1 MQWTTEQEQV
11 INHTAG
17 DLLVAAA
24 AGSGK
29 TAVLVQHVISRIMD
43 PVDPVKLSEM
53 VIMTF
58 TEAAAQEMRDR
69 IKAALEEKLREHPDS
84 AELIREA
91 GSIQNAS
98 ISTIDAF
105 CKHFITENYAAID
118 LDPGFRMGDQGELRL
133 LQGDILEDLLE
144 EEYAAGEEDFLHFVD
159 TFAQGKTDAGIA
171 ELIQKLYESAAS
183 HPWPEEYLDACL
195 TAESADGKKFL
206 LEQLAARLRDD
217 AERMGY
223 ALSIC
228 AEPDGPESYLPNVG
242 QEKQAIQYA
251 AEAVDLQELIL
262 RTQAIRYERLKPTK
276 SALKGRVTAIR
287 DDVKK
292 DTKEIA
298 GLPVVLDPESEA
310 KMEAGIECSM
320 RGLVRLTKKF
330 SARYQEEKEKRH
342 VLDFSDLEHKALEI
356 LYTTDAEGV
365 RHPSA
370 IADDV
375 AHQYREILVDEYQ
388 DSNFVQEELI
398 RALSAERFGRPDVFQ
413 VGDVKQSIYS
423 FRQARPDLFLMK
435 YQDPDYPKIELSRNF
450 RSRNE
455 VVRAVNRVFHR
466 VMRPMLGGIDYNE
479 KVALHY
485 GYPKAPESDEIDP
498 RYQTELLLLEVAK
511 ETSEELFGAQMSKEE
526 AEAHMIAE
534 RIQRLHAD
542 GVKYRDMVILLR
554 SPGSWADTLVEILGA
569 DGVPAYCTSN
579 EGYFDTVEVETVLAL
594 LDVIDNP
601 QQDIP
606 LAAVLHSPIYQ
617 FTDEELAALVAHF
630 GSLQAALPQVPAAN
644 ASDGTADGAADGIGT
659 STVEAPPALC
669 LDDDTAAIASAESEE
684 KPPLAPALQ
693 AKLDHFCAD
702 LAHYRAMAH
711 YLSIHELLYR
721 IFDETGYDHYV
732 SAMPAGR
739 RRKANLDAM
748 IDMALSFEKTS
759 YKGLFDYIRY
769 IEKLK
774 KYDSDQGEAT
784 VFSDQDD
791 LVRIMSI
798 HKSKGLQFPVV
809 FLSGMSRRFN
819 TRSLNDAVLVDAE
832 LGIGCDYVDL
842 ENKVKIPSLK
852 RAAIRKKLET
862 DQLGEELR
870 VLYVAMTR
878 AEEKLILTA
887 TTGNIEKLLQ
897 KYPDA
902 EAPLSGTELESA
914 GCYLDWIMMAE
925 GAEKLQRVGATR
937 DVIELFDY
945 TLHDIH
951 LAAEQTALNRLRQ
964 EEKLQ
969 QAVAAVNPAAPS
981 YVEAMEDLSY
991 HYPHAAATRLYP
1003 KHSVSEI
1010 KETAMEAFEEAH
1022 ARAGRE
1028 HWHLSVDHSETAPT
1042 GQEHRNR
1049 TVDQIETDPTGQAHW
1064 QLEVDHSETDPSG
1077 IAPEKPVHYQEKAGA
1092 DVGDAYHHA
1101 LEKYDYLDTSSDF
1114 MAQLEQ
1120 KLPEAEVK
1128 LVNPKR
1134 FQAFLQSPLAARFRK
1149 AQAADTLY
1157 REQHFMKQVP
1167 NDYLFPGSDTSE
1179 PVILQGIIDAFFIE
1193 DGEIVLVDYKSDHV
1207 REAETLI
1214 GRYQKQLELYAEAL
1228 EKITGLRVKEKLIY
1242 SIILEQAIPV

>member
-1 MQWTTEQEQV
+1 MQWTTEQESV

-217 AERMGY
+217 AERMDY

-228 AEPDGPESYLPNVG
+228 AEPDGPESYLPNVA
-242 QEKQAIQYA
+242 QEKQALRYA
-251 AEAVDLQELIL
+251 AEATELQELVL

-292 DTKEIA
+292 DTKDIA
-298 GLPVVLDPESEA
+298 GLPVVLDPEAEA
-310 KMEAGIECSM
+310 RMEAGIERCM
-320 RGLVRLTKKF
+320 HGLVRLTKKF

-356 LYTTDAEGV
+356 LYTTDADGV

-375 AHQYREILVDEYQ
+375 AQQYREILVDEYQ

-485 GYPKAPESDEIDP
+485 GYPKAPESEEIDP
-498 RYQTELLLLEVAK
+498 RYQTELLLLEVSK

-617 FTDEELAALVAHF
+617 FTDEELAELVAHF
-630 GSLQAALPQVPAAN
+630 GSLRAALPQAPEAN
-644 ASDGTADGAADGIGT
+644 ASDAATDGAAAMTGSGTGGDALTPLTNVTSGAFSEDEAVDGA
-659 STVEAPPALC
+659 SVENEA
-669 LDDDTAAIASAESEE
+669 

-693 AKLDHFCAD
+693 AKLDHFCAE
-702 LAHYRAMAH
+702 LARYRAVAH

-887 TTGNIEKLLQ
+887 TTGDIEKLLQ

-902 EAPLSGTELESA
+902 DAPLSGTELQSA
-914 GCYLDWIMMAE
+914 SCYLDWIMMAE

-951 LAAEQTALNRLRQ
+951 LAAEQTALNRLRR

-969 QAVAAVNPAAPS
+969 QAVSSVDAASPS

-991 HYPHAAATRLYP
+991 RYPHEAATRLYP

-1010 KETAMEAFEEAH
+1010 KETAMEAFEEDH

-1028 HWHLSVDHSETAPT
+1028 HWHLT
-1042 GQEHRNR
+1042 
-1049 TVDQIETDPTGQAHW
+1049 
-1064 QLEVDHSETDPSG
+1064 VDHSETDLSG
-1077 IAPEKPVHYQEKAGA
+1077 LGPEKPVQYQEKAGA

-1101 LEKYDYLDTSSDF
+1101 LEKYDYLDPSSDF
-1114 MAQLEQ
+1114 RTQLER

-1128 LVNPKR
+1128 LINPKR

-1214 GRYQKQLELYAEAL
+1214 GRYRKQLELYAEAL

>member
-1 MQWTTEQEQV
+1 MQWTTEQESV

-118 LDPGFRMGDQGELRL
+118 LDPGFRMGDQGELKL

-217 AERMGY
+217 AERMEY

-228 AEPDGPESYLPNVG
+228 AEPDGPESYLPNVA
-242 QEKQAIQYA
+242 QEKQALRYA
-251 AEAVDLQELIL
+251 AEATELQELVL
-262 RTQAIRYERLKPTK
+262 RTQAIRYDRLKPTK
-276 SALKGRVTAIR
+276 SALKTRVTAIR

-292 DTKEIA
+292 DTKDIA
-298 GLPVVLDPESEA
+298 GLPVVLDPEAEA
-310 KMEAGIECSM
+310 RTEAGIERCM
-320 RGLVRLTKKF
+320 HGLVRLTKKF

-356 LYTTDAEGV
+356 LYTTDADGV

-375 AHQYREILVDEYQ
+375 AQQYREILVDEYQ

-398 RALSAERFGRPDVFQ
+398 RALSAERFDRPDVFQ

-485 GYPKAPESDEIDP
+485 GYPKAPESEEIDP
-498 RYQTELLLLEVAK
+498 RYQTELLLLEVSK

-617 FTDEELAALVAHF
+617 FTDEELAKLVAHF
-630 GSLQAALPQVPAAN
+630 GSLRAALPQAPEAN
-644 ASDGTADGAADGIGT
+644 ASDAATDGAAGVSGSGTAEAVPTPLTNVTSGAFSEDEAVDG
-659 STVEAPPALC
+659 
-669 LDDDTAAIASAESEE
+669 ASAESEE

-693 AKLDHFCAD
+693 AKLDHFCAE
-702 LAHYRAMAH
+702 LARYRAMAH

-721 IFDETGYDHYV
+721 IFDETGYDRYV

-769 IEKLK
+769 IEKLR

-809 FLSGMSRRFN
+809 FLSGMSRKFN
-819 TRSLNDAVLVDAE
+819 TRSLNESVLVDAE

-887 TTGNIEKLLQ
+887 TTGDVGKLLQ

-902 EAPLSGTELESA
+902 EAPLSGTELQSA
-914 GCYLDWIMMAE
+914 SCYLDWIMMAE
-925 GAEKLQRVGATR
+925 GAERLQRVGATR

-951 LAAEQTALNRLRQ
+951 LAAEQTALNRLRR

-969 QAVAAVNPAAPS
+969 QAVSSVDAASSS

-991 HYPHAAATRLYP
+991 RYPHEAATRLYP

-1010 KETAMEAFEEAH
+1010 KETAMEAFEEDH

-1028 HWHLSVDHSETAPT
+1028 HWHLT
-1042 GQEHRNR
+1042 
-1049 TVDQIETDPTGQAHW
+1049 
-1064 QLEVDHSETDPSG
+1064 VDHSETDPSG
-1077 IAPEKPVHYQEKAGA
+1077 LAPEKPVQYQEKAGA

-1101 LEKYDYLDTSSDF
+1101 LEKYDYLDPSSDF
-1114 MAQLEQ
+1114 RTQLEQ

-1128 LVNPKR
+1128 LINPKR
-1134 FQAFLQSPLAARFRK
+1134 FQAFLQSPLTARFRK

-1214 GRYQKQLELYAEAL
+1214 GRYRKQLELYAEAL

>member
-1 MQWTTEQEQV
+1 MQWTTEQESV

-17 DLLVAAA
+17 NLLVAAA

-171 ELIQKLYESAAS
+171 ELIQKLYESATS
-183 HPWPEEYLDACL
+183 HPWSEEYLDACL
-195 TAESADGKKFL
+195 TAESEDGKTFL

-217 AERMGY
+217 VERMDY

-228 AEPDGPESYLPNVG
+228 AEPDGPESYLPNVA
-242 QEKQAIQYA
+242 QEKQALRYA
-251 AEAVDLQELIL
+251 SEATELQELVL

-292 DTKEIA
+292 DTKDIA
-298 GLPVVLDPESEA
+298 GLPVVLDPEAEA
-310 KMEAGIECSM
+310 RMEAGIERCM
-320 RGLVRLTKKF
+320 HGLVRLTKKF

-356 LYTTDAEGV
+356 LYTTDADGV

-375 AHQYREILVDEYQ
+375 AQQYREILVDEYQ

-398 RALSAERFGRPDVFQ
+398 RALSAARFGRPDVFQ

-485 GYPKAPESDEIDP
+485 GYPKAPESEEIDP
-498 RYQTELLLLEVAK
+498 RYQTELLLLEVSK

-617 FTDEELAALVAHF
+617 FTDEELAELVAHF
-630 GSLQAALPQVPAAN
+630 GSLRAALPQAPEAN
-644 ASDGTADGAADGIGT
+644 ASDAATDGAVDGAGSGTGGDAPASHPIATPGTCVEEGTA
-659 STVEAPPALC
+659 SS
-669 LDDDTAAIASAESEE
+669 ASAESDA

-693 AKLDHFCAD
+693 AKLDHFCAE
-702 LAHYRAMAH
+702 LARYRAMAH

-809 FLSGMSRRFN
+809 FLSGMSRKFN

-887 TTGNIEKLLQ
+887 TTGDIEKLLQ

-902 EAPLSGTELESA
+902 EAPLSGTELQSA
-914 GCYLDWIMMAE
+914 SCYLDWIMMAE

-951 LAAEQTALNRLRQ
+951 LAAEQTALNRLRR

-969 QAVAAVNPAAPS
+969 QAVSSVDAASSS

-991 HYPHAAATRLYP
+991 RYPHEAATRLYP

-1010 KETAMEAFEEAH
+1010 KETAMEAFEEDH

-1028 HWHLSVDHSETAPT
+1028 HW
-1042 GQEHRNR
+1042 
-1049 TVDQIETDPTGQAHW
+1049 
-1064 QLEVDHSETDPSG
+1064 QLTVDHSETDPSG
-1077 IAPEKPVHYQEKAGA
+1077 LAPEKPVQYQEKAGA

-1101 LEKYDYLDTSSDF
+1101 LEKYDYLDSSSDF
-1114 MAQLEQ
+1114 RTQLEQ

-1128 LVNPKR
+1128 LINPKR

>member
-1 MQWTTEQEQV
+1 MQWTTEQESV

-69 IKAALEEKLREHPDS
+69 IKTALEEKLREHPDS

-183 HPWPEEYLDACL
+183 HPWPEEYLEDCL
-195 TAESADGKKFL
+195 AAESADGKKFL

-228 AEPDGPESYLPNVG
+228 AEPDGPESYLTNVA
-242 QEKQAIQYA
+242 QEKQALQYA
-251 AEAVDLQELIL
+251 AAAEDLSELVL
-262 RTQAIRYERLKPTK
+262 RTQAIRYDRLKPTK
-276 SALKGRVTAIR
+276 SALKTRVTAIR
-287 DDVKK
+287 DEVKK
-292 DTKEIA
+292 DTKDIA
-298 GLPVVLDPESEA
+298 GLPVALDPEAEE
-310 KMEAGIECSM
+310 KMEAGIECSL

-375 AHQYREILVDEYQ
+375 AQQYREILVDEYQ

-398 RALSAERFGRPDVFQ
+398 RALSAARFGRPDVFQ

-485 GYPKAPESDEIDP
+485 GYPKAPESEDIDP
-498 RYQTELLLLEVAK
+498 RYQTELLLLEVSK

-526 AEAHMIAE
+526 AESHMIAE

-617 FTDEELAALVAHF
+617 FTDEELAALVVHF
-630 GSLQAALPQVPAAN
+630 GSLQAALPQVSEAN
-644 ASDGTADGAADGIGT
+644 AADGTADGVADVSDCGRA
-659 STVEAPPALC
+659 EADAVDGP
-669 LDDDTAAIASAESEE
+669 SAENEA

-702 LAHYRAMAH
+702 LARYRAMAH

-809 FLSGMSRRFN
+809 FLSGMSRKFN
-819 TRSLNDAVLVDAE
+819 TRSLNEAVLVDAE

-887 TTGNIEKLLQ
+887 TTGDIEKLLQ

-902 EAPLSGTELESA
+902 DAPLSGAALESA
-914 GCYLDWIMMAE
+914 RCYLDWIMMAE

-964 EEKLQ
+964 AEKLQ
-969 QAVAAVNPAAPS
+969 QAVAAVDPGAAS
-981 YVEAMEDLSY
+981 YVEAMADLSY

-1010 KETAMEAFEEAH
+1010 KETAMGAFEEAH

-1028 HWHLSVDHSETAPT
+1028 HW
-1042 GQEHRNR
+1042 
-1049 TVDQIETDPTGQAHW
+1049 
-1064 QLEVDHSETDPSG
+1064 QLKVDHSETDPSG
-1077 IAPEKPVHYQEKAGA
+1077 RTQEKPVHYQEKAGA

-1101 LEKYDYLDTSSDF
+1101 LEKYDYLDTSDF
-1114 MAQLEQ
+1114 MAQLEK
-1120 KLPEAEVK
+1120 KLPEAEYK

-1134 FQAFLQSPLAARFRK
+1134 FQAFLKSPLAARFRK

-1242 SIILEQAIPV
+1242 SIILERTIPV

>member
-1 MQWTTEQEQV
+1 MQWTTEQESV

-105 CKHFITENYAAID
+105 CKHFITENYAVID

-144 EEYAAGEEDFLHFVD
+144 EEYAAGEADFLHFVD
-159 TFAQGKTDAGIA
+159 SFAQGKTDAGIA
-171 ELIQKLYESAAS
+171 ELIQKLYESASS

-195 TAESADGKKFL
+195 SAESADGKKFL

-217 AERMGY
+217 AERMDY
-223 ALSIC
+223 VLSIC
-228 AEPDGPESYLPNVG
+228 AEPDGPESYLSNVA
-242 QEKQAIQYA
+242 QEKQALQYA
-251 AEAVDLQELIL
+251 AAAEDLSELVL
-262 RTQAIRYERLKPTK
+262 RTQAIRYDRLKPTK
-276 SALKGRVTAIR
+276 SALKTRVTAIR
-287 DDVKK
+287 DEVKK
-292 DTKEIA
+292 DTKDIA
-298 GLPVVLDPESEA
+298 GLPVVLDPETEA
-310 KMEAGIECSM
+310 TMEAGIECSL

-330 SARYQEEKEKRH
+330 RARYQEEKEKRH

-356 LYTTDAEGV
+356 LYTTDADGV

-375 AHQYREILVDEYQ
+375 AQQYREILVDEYQ

-398 RALSAERFGRPDVFQ
+398 RALSAARFGRPDVFQ

-485 GYPKAPESDEIDP
+485 GYPKAPESEDIDP
-498 RYQTELLLLEVAK
+498 RYQTELLLLEVSK

-617 FTDEELAALVAHF
+617 FTDEELAVLVAHF

-644 ASDGTADGAADGIGT
+644 AADG
-659 STVEAPPALC
+659 P
-669 LDDDTAAIASAESEE
+669 SAENEA

-702 LAHYRAMAH
+702 LARYRAMAH

-809 FLSGMSRRFN
+809 FLSGMSRKFN
-819 TRSLNDAVLVDAE
+819 TRSLNEAVLVDAE

-887 TTGNIEKLLQ
+887 TTGDIEKLLQ

-902 EAPLSGTELESA
+902 DAPLSGAALESA
-914 GCYLDWIMMAE
+914 RCYLDWIMMAE

-951 LAAEQTALNRLRQ
+951 LVAEQTALNRLRQ
-964 EEKLQ
+964 AEKLQ
-969 QAVAAVNPAAPS
+969 QAVAAVDPGAAS
-981 YVEAMEDLSY
+981 YVEAMADLSY

-1028 HWHLSVDHSETAPT
+1028 HW
-1042 GQEHRNR
+1042 
-1049 TVDQIETDPTGQAHW
+1049 
-1064 QLEVDHSETDPSG
+1064 QLKVDHSETDPSG
-1077 IAPEKPVHYQEKAGA
+1077 RTQEKPVHYQEKAGA

-1101 LEKYDYLDTSSDF
+1101 LEKYDYLDTSDF
-1114 MAQLEQ
+1114 MAQLEK
-1120 KLPEAEVK
+1120 KLPEAEYK

-1149 AQAADTLY
+1149 AQAEDTLY

>member
-1 MQWTTEQEQV
+1 MQWTTEQESV

-144 EEYAAGEEDFLHFVD
+144 EEYAAGEADFLHFVD
-159 TFAQGKTDAGIA
+159 SFAQGKTDAGIA

-183 HPWPEEYLDACL
+183 HPWPEEYLDGCL
-195 TAESADGKKFL
+195 AAESADGKKFL

-217 AERMGY
+217 AERMDY

-228 AEPDGPESYLPNVG
+228 AEPDGPESYLPNVA
-242 QEKQAIQYA
+242 QEKQALQYA
-251 AEAVDLQELIL
+251 AEAEDLSELVL
-262 RTQAIRYERLKPTK
+262 RTQAIRYDRLKPTK
-276 SALKGRVTAIR
+276 SALKTRVTAIR
-287 DDVKK
+287 DEVKK
-292 DTKEIA
+292 DTKDIA
-298 GLPVVLDPESEA
+298 GLPGVLDPETEA
-310 KMEAGIECSM
+310 TMEAGIECSM

-330 SARYQEEKEKRH
+330 RARYQEEKEKRH

-554 SPGSWADTLVEILGA
+554 SPGSWADTLVEILGE

-617 FTDEELAALVAHF
+617 FTDEELAELVAHF
-630 GSLQAALPQVPAAN
+630 GSLRAALPQAPEAN
-644 ASDGTADGAADGIGT
+644 ASDAATDGASDGAGSGTGGDAPASNPIATPGTCVEEGTA
-659 STVEAPPALC
+659 SS
-669 LDDDTAAIASAESEE
+669 ASAESGTQS
-684 KPPLAPALQ
+684 PLAPALQ
-693 AKLDHFCAD
+693 AKLDHFCAE
-702 LAHYRAMAH
+702 LARYRAMAH

-887 TTGNIEKLLQ
+887 TTGDIWKLLQ

-902 EAPLSGTELESA
+902 EAPLSGTELQSA
-914 GCYLDWIMMAE
+914 SCYLDWIMMAE

-951 LAAEQTALNRLRQ
+951 LAAEQTALNRLRR

-969 QAVAAVNPAAPS
+969 QAVSSVDAASPS

-991 HYPHAAATRLYP
+991 RYPHEAATRLYP

-1010 KETAMEAFEEAH
+1010 KETAMEAFEEDH

-1028 HWHLSVDHSETAPT
+1028 HWHLT
-1042 GQEHRNR
+1042 
-1049 TVDQIETDPTGQAHW
+1049 
-1064 QLEVDHSETDPSG
+1064 VDHSETDPSG
-1077 IAPEKPVHYQEKAGA
+1077 LAPEKPVQYQEKAGA

-1101 LEKYDYLDTSSDF
+1101 LEKYDYLDLSSDF
-1114 MAQLEQ
+1114 RTQLEQ

-1128 LVNPKR
+1128 LINPKR

>member
-1 MQWTTEQEQV
+1 MQWTTEQESV
-11 INHTAG
+11 IHHTEG

-69 IKAALEEKLREHPDS
+69 IKSALEEELREHPDS

-144 EEYAAGEEDFLHFVD
+144 EEYTAGEEDFLHFVD

-171 ELIQKLYESAAS
+171 ELIQKLYESASS

-195 TAESADGKKFL
+195 TAEAADGKRFL

-217 AERMGY
+217 AERMDY

-228 AEPDGPESYLPNVG
+228 AEPDGPESYLPNVA
-242 QEKQAIQYA
+242 QEKQALQYA
-251 AEAVDLQELIL
+251 AEAEDLSELVL

-276 SALKGRVTAIR
+276 SALKTRVTAIR
-287 DDVKK
+287 DEVKK
-292 DTKEIA
+292 DTKDIA
-298 GLPVVLDPESEA
+298 GLPVVLDPETEA
-310 KMEAGIECSM
+310 TMEAGIECSM

-356 LYTTDAEGV
+356 LYTTDADGV

-375 AHQYREILVDEYQ
+375 ARQYREILVDEYQ

-398 RALSAERFGRPDVFQ
+398 RALSAARFGRPNVFQ

-423 FRQARPDLFLMK
+423 FRQSRPDLFLMK

-485 GYPKAPESDEIDP
+485 GYPKAPESEDIDP
-498 RYQTELLLLEVAK
+498 RYQTELLLLEVSK

-630 GSLQAALPQVPAAN
+630 GSLQAALPQVSEAN
-644 ASDGTADGAADGIGT
+644 ASDGTADGAPDVTGGETAEGAPTSRMNVRSGAFSEADAVGGP
-659 STVEAPPALC
+659 SVENEA
-669 LDDDTAAIASAESEE
+669 
-684 KPPLAPALQ
+684 KPPLTPALQ

-887 TTGNIEKLLQ
+887 TTGDIEKLLQ

-902 EAPLSGTELESA
+902 DAPLSGTELESA

-951 LAAEQTALNRLRQ
+951 LAAEQTALNRLRR

-969 QAVAAVNPAAPS
+969 QAVNSVDAESLS

-991 HYPHAAATRLYP
+991 RYPHEAATRLYP

-1010 KETAMEAFEEAH
+1010 KETAMEAFEEDH

-1028 HWHLSVDHSETAPT
+1028 HWHLTVDHSE
-1042 GQEHRNR
+1042 N
-1049 TVDQIETDPTGQAHW
+1049 
-1064 QLEVDHSETDPSG
+1064 DPSG
-1077 IAPEKPVHYQEKAGA
+1077 MVPEKPVHYQEKAGA

-1101 LEKYDYLDTSSDF
+1101 LEKYDYLDASSDF
-1114 MAQLEQ
+1114 RTQLEK
-1120 KLPEAEVK
+1120 KLPEAEYK

-1149 AQAADTLY
+1149 AQAEDTLY

>member
-1 MQWTTEQEQV
+1 MSDCGRAE
-11 INHTAG
+11 A
-17 DLLVAAA
+17 D
-24 AGSGK
+24 
-29 TAVLVQHVISRIMD
+29 AVD
-43 PVDPVKLSEM
+43 GP
-53 VIMTF
+53 
-58 TEAAAQEMRDR
+58 
-69 IKAALEEKLREHPDS
+69 S
-84 AELIREA
+84 AENEA
-91 GSIQNAS
+91 
-98 ISTIDAF
+98 
-105 CKHFITENYAAID
+105 
-118 LDPGFRMGDQGELRL
+118 
-133 LQGDILEDLLE
+133 
-144 EEYAAGEEDFLHFVD
+144 
-159 TFAQGKTDAGIA
+159 
-171 ELIQKLYESAAS
+171 
-183 HPWPEEYLDACL
+183 
-195 TAESADGKKFL
+195 
-206 LEQLAARLRDD
+206 
-217 AERMGY
+217 
-223 ALSIC
+223 
-228 AEPDGPESYLPNVG
+228 
-242 QEKQAIQYA
+242 
-251 AEAVDLQELIL
+251 
-262 RTQAIRYERLKPTK
+262 
-276 SALKGRVTAIR
+276 
-287 DDVKK
+287 
-292 DTKEIA
+292 
-298 GLPVVLDPESEA
+298 
-310 KMEAGIECSM
+310 
-320 RGLVRLTKKF
+320 
-330 SARYQEEKEKRH
+330 
-342 VLDFSDLEHKALEI
+342 
-356 LYTTDAEGV
+356 
-365 RHPSA
+365 
-370 IADDV
+370 
-375 AHQYREILVDEYQ
+375 
-388 DSNFVQEELI
+388 
-398 RALSAERFGRPDVFQ
+398 
-413 VGDVKQSIYS
+413 
-423 FRQARPDLFLMK
+423 
-435 YQDPDYPKIELSRNF
+435 
-450 RSRNE
+450 
-455 VVRAVNRVFHR
+455 
-466 VMRPMLGGIDYNE
+466 
-479 KVALHY
+479 
-485 GYPKAPESDEIDP
+485 
-498 RYQTELLLLEVAK
+498 
-511 ETSEELFGAQMSKEE
+511 
-526 AEAHMIAE
+526 
-534 RIQRLHAD
+534 
-542 GVKYRDMVILLR
+542 
-554 SPGSWADTLVEILGA
+554 
-569 DGVPAYCTSN
+569 
-579 EGYFDTVEVETVLAL
+579 
-594 LDVIDNP
+594 
-601 QQDIP
+601 
-606 LAAVLHSPIYQ
+606 
-617 FTDEELAALVAHF
+617 
-630 GSLQAALPQVPAAN
+630 
-644 ASDGTADGAADGIGT
+644 
-659 STVEAPPALC
+659 
-669 LDDDTAAIASAESEE
+669 

-702 LAHYRAMAH
+702 LARYRAMAH

-809 FLSGMSRRFN
+809 FLSGMSRKFN
-819 TRSLNDAVLVDAE
+819 TRSLNEAVLVDAE

-887 TTGNIEKLLQ
+887 TTGDIEKLLQ

-902 EAPLSGTELESA
+902 DAPLSGAALESA
-914 GCYLDWIMMAE
+914 RCYLDWIMMAE

-964 EEKLQ
+964 AEKLQ
-969 QAVAAVNPAAPS
+969 QAVAAVDPGAAS
-981 YVEAMEDLSY
+981 YVEAMADLSY

-1028 HWHLSVDHSETAPT
+1028 HW
-1042 GQEHRNR
+1042 
-1049 TVDQIETDPTGQAHW
+1049 
-1064 QLEVDHSETDPSG
+1064 QLKVDHSETDPSG
-1077 IAPEKPVHYQEKAGA
+1077 RTQEKPVHYQEKAGA

-1101 LEKYDYLDTSSDF
+1101 LEKYDYLDTSDF
-1114 MAQLEQ
+1114 MAQLEK
-1120 KLPEAEVK
+1120 KLPEAEYK

-1242 SIILEQAIPV
+1242 SIILERTIPV

>member
-1 MQWTTEQEQV
+1 MQWTTEQESV

-217 AERMGY
+217 AERMDY

-228 AEPDGPESYLPNVG
+228 AEPDGPESYLPNVA
-242 QEKQAIQYA
+242 QEKQALRYA
-251 AEAVDLQELIL
+251 AEATELQELVL

-292 DTKEIA
+292 DTKDIA
-298 GLPVVLDPESEA
+298 GLPVVLDPEAEA
-310 KMEAGIECSM
+310 RMEAGIERCM
-320 RGLVRLTKKF
+320 HGLVRLTKKF

-356 LYTTDAEGV
+356 LYTTDADGV

-375 AHQYREILVDEYQ
+375 AQQYREILVDEYQ

-398 RALSAERFGRPDVFQ
+398 RALSAERFSRPDVFQ

-485 GYPKAPESDEIDP
+485 GYPKAPESEEIDP
-498 RYQTELLLLEVAK
+498 RYQTELLLLEVSK

-617 FTDEELAALVAHF
+617 FTDEELAELVAHF
-630 GSLQAALPQVPAAN
+630 GSLRAALPQVPEAN
-644 ASDGTADGAADGIGT
+644 ASDVATDGAAAMTGSGT
-659 STVEAPPALC
+659 GVDAPACHPIVTPVTCVEEG
-669 LDDDTAAIASAESEE
+669 TASSASVENGA

-693 AKLDHFCAD
+693 AKLDHFCEE
-702 LAHYRAMAH
+702 LARYRAMAH

-887 TTGNIEKLLQ
+887 TTGDIGKLLQ

-902 EAPLSGTELESA
+902 DAPLSGTELQSA
-914 GCYLDWIMMAE
+914 SCYLDWIMMAE

-951 LAAEQTALNRLRQ
+951 LAAEQTALNRLRR

-969 QAVAAVNPAAPS
+969 QAVSSVDAASSS

-991 HYPHAAATRLYP
+991 RYLHEAATRLYP

-1010 KETAMEAFEEAH
+1010 KETAMEAFEEDH
-1022 ARAGRE
+1022 ARVGRE
-1028 HWHLSVDHSETAPT
+1028 HWHLT
-1042 GQEHRNR
+1042 
-1049 TVDQIETDPTGQAHW
+1049 
-1064 QLEVDHSETDPSG
+1064 VDHSETDPSG
-1077 IAPEKPVHYQEKAGA
+1077 LAPEKPVQYQEKAGA

-1101 LEKYDYLDTSSDF
+1101 LEKYDYLDPSSDF
-1114 MAQLEQ
+1114 RTQLEQ

-1128 LVNPKR
+1128 LINPKR

-1242 SIILEQAIPV
+1242 SIILEQVIPV

>member
-1 MQWTTEQEQV
+1 MQWTTEQESV

-17 DLLVAAA
+17 NLLVAAA

-69 IKAALEEKLREHPDS
+69 IKSALEEELREHPDS

-217 AERMGY
+217 VERMDY

-228 AEPDGPESYLPNVG
+228 AEPDGPESYLPNVA
-242 QEKQAIQYA
+242 QEKQALRYA
-251 AEAVDLQELIL
+251 AEATELQELVL
-262 RTQAIRYERLKPTK
+262 RTQAIRYERMKPTK

-292 DTKEIA
+292 DTKDIA
-298 GLPVVLDPESEA
+298 GLPVVLDPEAEA
-310 KMEAGIECSM
+310 RMEAGIERCM
-320 RGLVRLTKKF
+320 HGLVRLTKKF

-356 LYTTDAEGV
+356 LYTTDADGV

-375 AHQYREILVDEYQ
+375 AQQYREILVDEYQ

-398 RALSAERFGRPDVFQ
+398 RALSAERFGRPDVFR

-485 GYPKAPESDEIDP
+485 GYPKAPESEEIDP
-498 RYQTELLLLEVAK
+498 RYQTELLLLEVSK

-630 GSLQAALPQVPAAN
+630 GSLQAALPQVSEAN
-644 ASDGTADGAADGIGT
+644 ASDGTADGAPDVTGG
-659 STVEAPPALC
+659 EA
-669 LDDDTAAIASAESEE
+669 AESAPKSRTNVRSGAFSEADAVDGPSVE
-684 KPPLAPALQ
+684 NEAKPPLTPALQ

-887 TTGNIEKLLQ
+887 TTGDIEKLLQ

-902 EAPLSGTELESA
+902 DAPLSGTELESA

-951 LAAEQTALNRLRQ
+951 LAAEQTALNRLRR

-969 QAVAAVNPAAPS
+969 QAVNSVDAESRS

-991 HYPHAAATRLYP
+991 RYPHEAATRLYP

-1010 KETAMEAFEEAH
+1010 KETAMEAFEEDH
-1022 ARAGRE
+1022 ARADRE
-1028 HWHLSVDHSETAPT
+1028 HWHLTVDHSE
-1042 GQEHRNR
+1042 N
-1049 TVDQIETDPTGQAHW
+1049 
-1064 QLEVDHSETDPSG
+1064 DPSG
-1077 IAPEKPVHYQEKAGA
+1077 MVPEKPVHYQEKAGA

-1114 MAQLEQ
+1114 RTQLEK
-1120 KLPEAEVK
+1120 KLPEAEYK

-1149 AQAADTLY
+1149 AQAEDTLY

>member
-1 MQWTTEQEQV
+1 
-11 INHTAG
+11 
-17 DLLVAAA
+17 
-24 AGSGK
+24 
-29 TAVLVQHVISRIMD
+29 
-43 PVDPVKLSEM
+43 
-53 VIMTF
+53 
-58 TEAAAQEMRDR
+58 
-69 IKAALEEKLREHPDS
+69 
-84 AELIREA
+84 
-91 GSIQNAS
+91 
-98 ISTIDAF
+98 
-105 CKHFITENYAAID
+105 
-118 LDPGFRMGDQGELRL
+118 
-133 LQGDILEDLLE
+133 
-144 EEYAAGEEDFLHFVD
+144 
-159 TFAQGKTDAGIA
+159 
-171 ELIQKLYESAAS
+171 
-183 HPWPEEYLDACL
+183 
-195 TAESADGKKFL
+195 
-206 LEQLAARLRDD
+206 
-217 AERMGY
+217 MGY

-228 AEPDGPESYLPNVG
+228 AEPDGPESYLTNVA
-242 QEKQAIQYA
+242 QEKQALQYA
-251 AEAVDLQELIL
+251 AAAEDLSELVL
-262 RTQAIRYERLKPTK
+262 RTQAIRYDRLKPTK
-276 SALKGRVTAIR
+276 SALKTRVTAIR
-287 DDVKK
+287 DEVKK
-292 DTKEIA
+292 DTKDIA
-298 GLPVVLDPESEA
+298 GLPVALDPEAEE
-310 KMEAGIECSM
+310 KMEAGIECSL

-375 AHQYREILVDEYQ
+375 AQQYREILVDEYQ

-398 RALSAERFGRPDVFQ
+398 RALSAARFGRPDVFQ

-485 GYPKAPESDEIDP
+485 GYPKAPESEDIDP
-498 RYQTELLLLEVAK
+498 RYQTELLLLEVSK

-526 AEAHMIAE
+526 AESHMIAE

-606 LAAVLHSPIYQ
+606 LAAVLHSPIYR

-630 GSLQAALPQVPAAN
+630 GSLQAALPQVSEAN
-644 ASDGTADGAADGIGT
+644 AADGTADGSADVSDCGRA
-659 STVEAPPALC
+659 EADAVDGP
-669 LDDDTAAIASAESEE
+669 SAENEA

-702 LAHYRAMAH
+702 LARYRAMAH

-809 FLSGMSRRFN
+809 FLSGMSRKFN
-819 TRSLNDAVLVDAE
+819 TRSLNEAVLVDAE

-887 TTGNIEKLLQ
+887 TTGDIEKLLQ

-902 EAPLSGTELESA
+902 DAPLSGAALESA
-914 GCYLDWIMMAE
+914 RCYLDWIMMAE

-964 EEKLQ
+964 AEKLQ
-969 QAVAAVNPAAPS
+969 QAVAAVDPGAAS
-981 YVEAMEDLSY
+981 YVEAMADLSY

-1028 HWHLSVDHSETAPT
+1028 HW
-1042 GQEHRNR
+1042 
-1049 TVDQIETDPTGQAHW
+1049 
-1064 QLEVDHSETDPSG
+1064 QLKVDHSETDPSG
-1077 IAPEKPVHYQEKAGA
+1077 RTQEKPVHYQEKAGA

-1101 LEKYDYLDTSSDF
+1101 LEKYDYLDTADF
-1114 MAQLEQ
+1114 MAQLEK
-1120 KLPEAEVK
+1120 KLPEAEYK

-1242 SIILEQAIPV
+1242 SIILERTIPV

>member
-1 MQWTTEQEQV
+1 MQWTTEQESV

-118 LDPGFRMGDQGELRL
+118 LDPGFRMGDQGELKL

-217 AERMGY
+217 AERMDY

-228 AEPDGPESYLPNVG
+228 AEPDGPESYLPNVA
-242 QEKQAIQYA
+242 QEKQALRYA
-251 AEAVDLQELIL
+251 AEATELQELVL

-276 SALKGRVTAIR
+276 SALKTRVTAIR

-292 DTKEIA
+292 DTKDIA
-298 GLPVVLDPESEA
+298 GLPVVLDPEAEA
-310 KMEAGIECSM
+310 RMEAGIERCM
-320 RGLVRLTKKF
+320 HGLVRLTKKF

-356 LYTTDAEGV
+356 LYTTDADGV

-375 AHQYREILVDEYQ
+375 AQQYREILVDEYQ

-435 YQDPDYPKIELSRNF
+435 YQDLDYPKIELSRNF

-485 GYPKAPESDEIDP
+485 GYPKAPESEEIDP
-498 RYQTELLLLEVAK
+498 RYQTELLLLEVSK

-617 FTDEELAALVAHF
+617 FTDEELAELVAHF
-630 GSLQAALPQVPAAN
+630 GSLRAALPQAPEAN
-644 ASDGTADGAADGIGT
+644 ASDAATDGAAAMTGSGT
-659 STVEAPPALC
+659 GGDAPASKPIATPGTCVEEG
-669 LDDDTAAIASAESEE
+669 TASSASVENEAKS
-684 KPPLAPALQ
+684 PLAPALQ
-693 AKLDHFCAD
+693 AKLDHFCTE
-702 LAHYRAMAH
+702 LARYRAMAH

-887 TTGNIEKLLQ
+887 TTGDIAKLLQ

-902 EAPLSGTELESA
+902 DAPLSGTELQSA
-914 GCYLDWIMMAE
+914 SCYLDWIMMAE

-951 LAAEQTALNRLRQ
+951 LAAEQTALNRLRR

-969 QAVAAVNPAAPS
+969 QAVSSVDAASPS

-991 HYPHAAATRLYP
+991 RYPHEVATRLYP

-1010 KETAMEAFEEAH
+1010 KETAMEAFEEDH

-1028 HWHLSVDHSETAPT
+1028 HWHLT
-1042 GQEHRNR
+1042 
-1049 TVDQIETDPTGQAHW
+1049 
-1064 QLEVDHSETDPSG
+1064 VDHSETDPSG
-1077 IAPEKPVHYQEKAGA
+1077 LAPEKPVQYQEKAGA

-1101 LEKYDYLDTSSDF
+1101 LEKYDYLDPSTDF
-1114 MAQLEQ
+1114 RTQLEQ

-1128 LVNPKR
+1128 LINPKR

-1214 GRYQKQLELYAEAL
+1214 GRYRKQLELYAEAL

>member
-1 MQWTTEQEQV
+1 MQWTTEQESV

-217 AERMGY
+217 AERMDY

-228 AEPDGPESYLPNVG
+228 AEPDGPESYLPNVA
-242 QEKQAIQYA
+242 QEKQALRYA
-251 AEAVDLQELIL
+251 AEATELQELVL

-276 SALKGRVTAIR
+276 SALKTRVTAIR

-292 DTKEIA
+292 DTKDIA
-298 GLPVVLDPESEA
+298 GLPVVLDPEAEA
-310 KMEAGIECSM
+310 RMEAGIERCM
-320 RGLVRLTKKF
+320 HGLVRLTKKF

-356 LYTTDAEGV
+356 LYTTDADGV

-375 AHQYREILVDEYQ
+375 AQQYREILVDEYQ

-485 GYPKAPESDEIDP
+485 GYPKAPESEEIDP
-498 RYQTELLLLEVAK
+498 RYQTELLLLEVSK

-617 FTDEELAALVAHF
+617 FTDEELAELVAHF
-630 GSLQAALPQVPAAN
+630 GSLRAALPQAPEAN
-644 ASDGTADGAADGIGT
+644 ASDVATDGAADVNGSGT
-659 STVEAPPALC
+659 GGDAPACHPIATPGTCVEEG
-669 LDDDTAAIASAESEE
+669 TASSASVENEA

-693 AKLDHFCAD
+693 AKLDHFCAE
-702 LAHYRAMAH
+702 LARYRAMAH

-769 IEKLK
+769 IEKLR

-887 TTGNIEKLLQ
+887 TTGDIEKLLQ

-902 EAPLSGTELESA
+902 EAPLSGTELQSA
-914 GCYLDWIMMAE
+914 SCYLDWIMMAE

-951 LAAEQTALNRLRQ
+951 LAAEQTALNRLRR

-969 QAVAAVNPAAPS
+969 QAVSSVDAASSS

-991 HYPHAAATRLYP
+991 RYPHEAATRLYP

-1010 KETAMEAFEEAH
+1010 KETAMEAFEEDH
-1022 ARAGRE
+1022 ARAGWE
-1028 HWHLSVDHSETAPT
+1028 HWHLT
-1042 GQEHRNR
+1042 
-1049 TVDQIETDPTGQAHW
+1049 
-1064 QLEVDHSETDPSG
+1064 VDHSETDPSG
-1077 IAPEKPVHYQEKAGA
+1077 LVPEKPVQYQEKAGA

-1101 LEKYDYLDTSSDF
+1101 LEKYDYLDPSSDF
-1114 MAQLEQ
+1114 RTQLEQ

-1128 LVNPKR
+1128 LINPKR

-1149 AQAADTLY
+1149 AQAANTLY

-1214 GRYQKQLELYAEAL
+1214 GRYRKQLELYAEAL

-1242 SIILEQAIPV
+1242 SIILEQAIPI

>member
-1 MQWTTEQEQV
+1 MQWTTEQESV

-144 EEYAAGEEDFLHFVD
+144 EEYAAGEADFLHFVD
-159 TFAQGKTDAGIA
+159 SFAQGKTDAGIA
-171 ELIQKLYESAAS
+171 ELIQKLYESASS
-183 HPWPEEYLDACL
+183 HPWPEEYLDGCL
-195 TAESADGKKFL
+195 AAESADGKKFL

-217 AERMGY
+217 AERMDY

-228 AEPDGPESYLPNVG
+228 AEPDGPESYLPNVA
-242 QEKQAIQYA
+242 QEKQALRYA
-251 AEAVDLQELIL
+251 AEATELQELVL

-276 SALKGRVTAIR
+276 SALKTRVTAIR

-292 DTKEIA
+292 DTKDIA
-298 GLPVVLDPESEA
+298 GLPVVLDPEAEA
-310 KMEAGIECSM
+310 KMEAGIERCM
-320 RGLVRLTKKF
+320 HGLVRLTKKF

-375 AHQYREILVDEYQ
+375 AQQYREILVDEYQ

-398 RALSAERFGRPDVFQ
+398 RALSAARFGRPDVFQ

-485 GYPKAPESDEIDP
+485 GYPKAPESEDIDP
-498 RYQTELLLLEVAK
+498 RYQTELLLLEVSK

-644 ASDGTADGAADGIGT
+644 AADGTADGITNVTSGAFSKDESVDG
-659 STVEAPPALC
+659 P
-669 LDDDTAAIASAESEE
+669 SAENEA
-684 KPPLAPALQ
+684 KPPLTPALQ
-693 AKLDHFCAD
+693 TKLDHFCAD
-702 LAHYRAMAH
+702 LARYRAMAH

-809 FLSGMSRRFN
+809 FLSGMSRKFN
-819 TRSLNDAVLVDAE
+819 TRSLNEAVLVDAE

-887 TTGNIEKLLQ
+887 TTGDIEKLLQ

-902 EAPLSGTELESA
+902 DAPLSGAALESA
-914 GCYLDWIMMAE
+914 RCYLDWIMMAE

-964 EEKLQ
+964 AEKLQ
-969 QAVAAVNPAAPS
+969 QAVAAVDPGAAS
-981 YVEAMEDLSY
+981 YVEAMADLSY

-1028 HWHLSVDHSETAPT
+1028 HW
-1042 GQEHRNR
+1042 
-1049 TVDQIETDPTGQAHW
+1049 
-1064 QLEVDHSETDPSG
+1064 QLKVDHSETDPSG
-1077 IAPEKPVHYQEKAGA
+1077 RTQEKPVHYQEKAGA

-1101 LEKYDYLDTSSDF
+1101 LEKYDYLDTSDF
-1114 MAQLEQ
+1114 MAQLEK
-1120 KLPEAEVK
+1120 KLPEAEYK

-1149 AQAADTLY
+1149 AQAANTLY

-1214 GRYQKQLELYAEAL
+1214 GRYRKQLELYAEAL

>member
-1 MQWTTEQEQV
+1 MQWTTEQESV

-144 EEYAAGEEDFLHFVD
+144 EEYAAGEADFLHFVD

-183 HPWPEEYLDACL
+183 HPWPEEYLDGCL
-195 TAESADGKKFL
+195 AAESADGKKLL

-217 AERMGY
+217 AERMDY
-223 ALSIC
+223 VLSIC
-228 AEPDGPESYLPNVG
+228 AEPDGPESYLPNVA
-242 QEKQAIQYA
+242 QEKQALQYA
-251 AEAVDLQELIL
+251 AAAEDLSELVL
-262 RTQAIRYERLKPTK
+262 RTQAIRYDRLKPTK
-276 SALKGRVTAIR
+276 SALKTRVTAIR
-287 DDVKK
+287 DEVKK
-292 DTKEIA
+292 DTKDIV
-298 GLPVVLDPESEA
+298 GLPGVLDPEAEE
-310 KMEAGIECSM
+310 KMEAGIECSL

-330 SARYQEEKEKRH
+330 RARYQEEKEKRH

-356 LYTTDAEGV
+356 LYTTDADGV

-375 AHQYREILVDEYQ
+375 AQQYREILVDEYQ

-398 RALSAERFGRPDVFQ
+398 RALSAARFGRPDVFQ

-485 GYPKAPESDEIDP
+485 GYPKAPESEDIDP
-498 RYQTELLLLEVAK
+498 RYQTELLLLEVSK

-617 FTDEELAALVAHF
+617 FTDEELAVLVAHF

-644 ASDGTADGAADGIGT
+644 AADG
-659 STVEAPPALC
+659 P
-669 LDDDTAAIASAESEE
+669 SAENEA

-702 LAHYRAMAH
+702 LARYRAMAH

-809 FLSGMSRRFN
+809 FLSGMSRKFN
-819 TRSLNDAVLVDAE
+819 TRSLNEAVLVDAE

-887 TTGNIEKLLQ
+887 TTGDIEKLLQ

-902 EAPLSGTELESA
+902 DAPLSGAALESA
-914 GCYLDWIMMAE
+914 RCYLDWIMMAE

-951 LAAEQTALNRLRQ
+951 LVAEQTALNRLRQ
-964 EEKLQ
+964 AEKLQ
-969 QAVAAVNPAAPS
+969 QVVAAVDPGAAS
-981 YVEAMEDLSY
+981 YVEAMADLSY

-1028 HWHLSVDHSETAPT
+1028 HW
-1042 GQEHRNR
+1042 
-1049 TVDQIETDPTGQAHW
+1049 
-1064 QLEVDHSETDPSG
+1064 QLKVDHSETDPSG
-1077 IAPEKPVHYQEKAGA
+1077 RTQEKPVHYQEKAGA

-1101 LEKYDYLDTSSDF
+1101 LEKYDYLDTSDF
-1114 MAQLEQ
+1114 MAQLEK
-1120 KLPEAEVK
+1120 KLPEAEYK

-1149 AQAADTLY
+1149 AQAEDTLY

>member
-1 MQWTTEQEQV
+1 MQWTTEQESV

-144 EEYAAGEEDFLHFVD
+144 EEYAAGEADFLHFVD

-183 HPWPEEYLDACL
+183 HPWPEEYLDGCL
-195 TAESADGKKFL
+195 AAESADGKKFL
-206 LEQLAARLRDD
+206 LAQLAARLRDD
-217 AERMGY
+217 AERMDY

-228 AEPDGPESYLPNVG
+228 AEPDGPESYLPNVA
-242 QEKQAIQYA
+242 QEKQALQYA
-251 AEAVDLQELIL
+251 AAAEDLSELVL
-262 RTQAIRYERLKPTK
+262 RTQAIRYDRLKPTK
-276 SALKGRVTAIR
+276 SALKTRVTAIR
-287 DDVKK
+287 DEVKK
-292 DTKEIA
+292 DTKDIA
-298 GLPVVLDPESEA
+298 GLPVVLDPEAEE
-310 KMEAGIECSM
+310 KMEAGIECSL

-330 SARYQEEKEKRH
+330 SACYQEEKEKRH

-365 RHPSA
+365 RHPSV

-375 AHQYREILVDEYQ
+375 AQQYREILVDEYQ

-398 RALSAERFGRPDVFQ
+398 RALSAARFGRPDVFQ

-485 GYPKAPESDEIDP
+485 GYPKAPESEDIDP
-498 RYQTELLLLEVAK
+498 RYQTELLLLEVSK

-630 GSLQAALPQVPAAN
+630 GSLQAALPQV
-644 ASDGTADGAADGIGT
+644 S
-659 STVEAPPALC
+659 EAK
-669 LDDDTAAIASAESEE
+669 T
-684 KPPLAPALQ
+684 PLTPALQ

-809 FLSGMSRRFN
+809 FLSGMSRKFN
-819 TRSLNDAVLVDAE
+819 TRSLNEAVLVDAE

-887 TTGNIEKLLQ
+887 TTGDIEKLLQ

-902 EAPLSGTELESA
+902 DAPLSGAALESA
-914 GCYLDWIMMAE
+914 RCYLDWIMMAE

-937 DVIELFDY
+937 GVIELFDY

-964 EEKLQ
+964 AEKLQ
-969 QAVAAVNPAAPS
+969 QAVAAVDPGAVS

-1028 HWHLSVDHSETAPT
+1028 HW
-1042 GQEHRNR
+1042 
-1049 TVDQIETDPTGQAHW
+1049 
-1064 QLEVDHSETDPSG
+1064 QLKVDHSETDPSG
-1077 IAPEKPVHYQEKAGA
+1077 RTQEKPVHYQEKAGA

-1101 LEKYDYLDTSSDF
+1101 LEKYDYLDTSDF
-1114 MAQLEQ
+1114 MAQLEK
-1120 KLPEAEVK
+1120 KLSEAEYK

>member
-1 MQWTTEQEQV
+1 MQWTTEQESV

-17 DLLVAAA
+17 NLLVAAA

-69 IKAALEEKLREHPDS
+69 IKSALEEKLREHPDS

-144 EEYAAGEEDFLHFVD
+144 EEYAAGEADFLHFVD

-195 TAESADGKKFL
+195 TAESTDGKKFL

-217 AERMGY
+217 AERMDY

-228 AEPDGPESYLPNVG
+228 AEPDGPESYLPNVA
-242 QEKQAIQYA
+242 QEKQALRYA
-251 AEAVDLQELIL
+251 AEATELQELVL

-292 DTKEIA
+292 DTKYIA
-298 GLPVVLDPESEA
+298 GLPVVLDPEAEA
-310 KMEAGIECSM
+310 RMEAGIERCM
-320 RGLVRLTKKF
+320 HGLVRLTKKF
-330 SARYQEEKEKRH
+330 SVRYQEEKEKRH

-356 LYTTDAEGV
+356 LYTTDADGI
-365 RHPSA
+365 RHPSV

-375 AHQYREILVDEYQ
+375 AQQYREILVDEYQ

-485 GYPKAPESDEIDP
+485 GYPKAPESEEIDP
-498 RYQTELLLLEVAK
+498 RYQTELLLLEVSK

-617 FTDEELAALVAHF
+617 FTDEELAELVAHF
-630 GSLQAALPQVPAAN
+630 GSIRAALPQAPEAN
-644 ASDGTADGAADGIGT
+644 ASDGTQ
-659 STVEAPPALC
+659 
-669 LDDDTAAIASAESEE
+669 
-684 KPPLAPALQ
+684 PPLAPALQ
-693 AKLDHFCAD
+693 AKLDHFCAE
-702 LAHYRAMAH
+702 LARYRAMAH

-769 IEKLK
+769 IEKLR

-852 RAAIRKKLET
+852 RAVIRKKLET

-887 TTGNIEKLLQ
+887 TTGDIEKLLQ

-902 EAPLSGTELESA
+902 DAPLSGTELQSA
-914 GCYLDWIMMAE
+914 SCYLDWIMMAE

-951 LAAEQTALNRLRQ
+951 LAAEQTALNRLRR

-969 QAVAAVNPAAPS
+969 QAVSSVDAASSS

-991 HYPHAAATRLYP
+991 RYPHEAATRLYP

-1010 KETAMEAFEEAH
+1010 KETAMEAFEEDH

-1028 HWHLSVDHSETAPT
+1028 HWHLT
-1042 GQEHRNR
+1042 
-1049 TVDQIETDPTGQAHW
+1049 
-1064 QLEVDHSETDPSG
+1064 VDHSETDPSG
-1077 IAPEKPVHYQEKAGA
+1077 LVPEKPVHYQEKAGA

-1101 LEKYDYLDTSSDF
+1101 LEKYDYLDPSSDF
-1114 MAQLEQ
+1114 RTQLEQ

-1128 LVNPKR
+1128 LINPKR

-1149 AQAADTLY
+1149 AQAADMLY

>member
-1 MQWTTEQEQV
+1 MQWTTEQESV

-17 DLLVAAA
+17 NLLVAAA

-217 AERMGY
+217 AERMDY

-228 AEPDGPESYLPNVG
+228 AEPDGPESYLPNVA
-242 QEKQAIQYA
+242 QEKQALRYA
-251 AEAVDLQELIL
+251 AEATELQELVL

-276 SALKGRVTAIR
+276 SALKTRVTAIR

-292 DTKEIA
+292 DTKDIA
-298 GLPVVLDPESEA
+298 GLPVVLDPEAEA
-310 KMEAGIECSM
+310 RMEAGIERCM
-320 RGLVRLTKKF
+320 HGLVRLTKKF

-356 LYTTDAEGV
+356 LYTTDADGV

-375 AHQYREILVDEYQ
+375 AQQYREILVDEYQ

-485 GYPKAPESDEIDP
+485 GYPKAPESEEIDP
-498 RYQTELLLLEVAK
+498 RYQTELLLLEVSK

-617 FTDEELAALVAHF
+617 FTDEELAELVAHF
-630 GSLQAALPQVPAAN
+630 GSLRAALPQAPEAN
-644 ASDGTADGAADGIGT
+644 ASDAATDGAVDGAGSGTGGDAPACHPIVTPGTCVEEGTASG
-659 STVEAPPALC
+659 
-669 LDDDTAAIASAESEE
+669 ASAENEAA
-684 KPPLAPALQ
+684 PPLAPALQ
-693 AKLDHFCAD
+693 AKLDHFCAE
-702 LAHYRAMAH
+702 LARYRAMAH

-809 FLSGMSRRFN
+809 FLSGMSRKFN

-887 TTGNIEKLLQ
+887 TTGDIEKLLQ

-902 EAPLSGTELESA
+902 EAPLSGTELQSA
-914 GCYLDWIMMAE
+914 SCYLDWIMMAE

-951 LAAEQTALNRLRQ
+951 LAAEQTALNRLRR

-969 QAVAAVNPAAPS
+969 QAVSSVDAASSS

-991 HYPHAAATRLYP
+991 RYPHEAATRLYP

-1010 KETAMEAFEEAH
+1010 KETAMEAFEEDH

-1028 HWHLSVDHSETAPT
+1028 HWHLT
-1042 GQEHRNR
+1042 
-1049 TVDQIETDPTGQAHW
+1049 
-1064 QLEVDHSETDPSG
+1064 VDHSETDPSG
-1077 IAPEKPVHYQEKAGA
+1077 LVPEKPVQYQEKAGA

-1101 LEKYDYLDTSSDF
+1101 LEKYDYLDPSSDF
-1114 MAQLEQ
+1114 RTQLEQ

-1128 LVNPKR
+1128 LINPKR

-1149 AQAADTLY
+1149 AQAANTLY

-1214 GRYQKQLELYAEAL
+1214 GRYRKQLELYAEAL

-1242 SIILEQAIPV
+1242 SIILEQAIPI

>member
-1 MQWTTEQEQV
+1 MQWTTEQESV
-11 INHTAG
+11 INHIAG
-17 DLLVAAA
+17 NLLVAAA

-144 EEYAAGEEDFLHFVD
+144 EEYAAGEADFLHFVD

-217 AERMGY
+217 AERMDY

-228 AEPDGPESYLPNVG
+228 AEPDGPESYLPNVA
-242 QEKQAIQYA
+242 QEKQALRYA
-251 AEAVDLQELIL
+251 AEATELQELVL

-292 DTKEIA
+292 DTKDIA
-298 GLPVVLDPESEA
+298 GLPVVLDPEAEA
-310 KMEAGIECSM
+310 RMEAGIERCM
-320 RGLVRLTKKF
+320 HGLVRLTKKF

-356 LYTTDAEGV
+356 LYTTDADGV

-375 AHQYREILVDEYQ
+375 AQQYREILVDEYQ

-485 GYPKAPESDEIDP
+485 GYPKVPESEEIDP
-498 RYQTELLLLEVAK
+498 CYQTELLLLEVSK

-594 LDVIDNP
+594 LNVIDNP

-617 FTDEELAALVAHF
+617 FTDEELAELVAHF
-630 GSLQAALPQVPAAN
+630 GSLRAALPQAPEAN
-644 ASDGTADGAADGIGT
+644 ASDAATDGAADGAGSGT
-659 STVEAPPALC
+659 GGDAPASNPIAMPGTCVEEG
-669 LDDDTAAIASAESEE
+669 TTSSASAESDA

-693 AKLDHFCAD
+693 AKLDHFCAE
-702 LAHYRAMAH
+702 LARYRAMAH

-769 IEKLK
+769 IEKLR

-887 TTGNIEKLLQ
+887 TTGDIEKLLQ

-902 EAPLSGTELESA
+902 DAPLSGTELQSA
-914 GCYLDWIMMAE
+914 SCYLDWIMMAE

-951 LAAEQTALNRLRQ
+951 LAAEQTALNRLRR

-969 QAVAAVNPAAPS
+969 QAVSSVDAASSS

-991 HYPHAAATRLYP
+991 RYPHEAATRLYP

-1010 KETAMEAFEEAH
+1010 KETAMEAFEEDH

-1028 HWHLSVDHSETAPT
+1028 HWHLT
-1042 GQEHRNR
+1042 
-1049 TVDQIETDPTGQAHW
+1049 
-1064 QLEVDHSETDPSG
+1064 VDHSETDPSG
-1077 IAPEKPVHYQEKAGA
+1077 LVPEKPVHYQEKAGA

-1101 LEKYDYLDTSSDF
+1101 LEKYDYLDPSSDF
-1114 MAQLEQ
+1114 RTQLEQ

-1128 LVNPKR
+1128 LINPKR

-1149 AQAADTLY
+1149 AQAADMLY

>member
-1 MQWTTEQEQV
+1 MQWTTEQESV

-29 TAVLVQHVISRIMD
+29 TAGLVQHVISRSMD

-69 IKAALEEKLREHPDS
+69 IKTALEEKLREHPDS

-144 EEYAAGEEDFLHFVD
+144 EEYAAGEADFLHFVD

-183 HPWPEEYLDACL
+183 HPWPEEYLEDCL
-195 TAESADGKKFL
+195 AAESADGKKFL
-206 LEQLAARLRDD
+206 LEQLTARLRDD

-228 AEPDGPESYLPNVG
+228 AEPDGPESYLTNVA
-242 QEKQAIQYA
+242 QEKQALQYA
-251 AEAVDLQELIL
+251 AAAEDLSELVL
-262 RTQAIRYERLKPTK
+262 RTQAIRYDRLKPTK
-276 SALKGRVTAIR
+276 SALKTRVTAIR

-292 DTKEIA
+292 DTKDIA
-298 GLPVVLDPESEA
+298 GLPVVLDPEAEK
-310 KMEAGIECSM
+310 KMEAGIECSL

-330 SARYQEEKEKRH
+330 RARYQEEKRH

-375 AHQYREILVDEYQ
+375 AQQYREILVDEYQ

-485 GYPKAPESDEIDP
+485 GYPKAPESEDIDP
-498 RYQTELLLLEVAK
+498 RYQTELLLLEVSK

-617 FTDEELAALVAHF
+617 FTDEELATLVAHF

-644 ASDGTADGAADGIGT
+644 AADG
-659 STVEAPPALC
+659 P
-669 LDDDTAAIASAESEE
+669 SAENEA

-702 LAHYRAMAH
+702 LARYRATAH

-721 IFDETGYDHYV
+721 IFDETGYDHHV

-809 FLSGMSRRFN
+809 FLSGMSRKFN
-819 TRSLNDAVLVDAE
+819 TRSLNEAVLVDAE

-887 TTGNIEKLLQ
+887 TTGDIEKLLQ

-902 EAPLSGTELESA
+902 DAPLSGAALESA
-914 GCYLDWIMMAE
+914 RCYLDWIMMAE

-964 EEKLQ
+964 AEKLQ
-969 QAVAAVNPAAPS
+969 QAVATVDPGAAS

-991 HYPHAAATRLYP
+991 HYPHAVATRLYP

-1028 HWHLSVDHSETAPT
+1028 HW
-1042 GQEHRNR
+1042 
-1049 TVDQIETDPTGQAHW
+1049 
-1064 QLEVDHSETDPSG
+1064 QLKVDHSETDPSG
-1077 IAPEKPVHYQEKAGA
+1077 MAQEKPVDYQEKAGA

-1101 LEKYDYLDTSSDF
+1101 LEKYDYLDTSDF
-1114 MAQLEQ
+1114 MAQLEK
-1120 KLPEAEVK
+1120 KLPEAEYK

-1242 SIILEQAIPV
+1242 SIILERTIPV

>member
-1 MQWTTEQEQV
+1 MQWTTEQESV

-17 DLLVAAA
+17 NLLVAAA

-217 AERMGY
+217 AERMDY

-228 AEPDGPESYLPNVG
+228 AEPDGPESYLPNVA
-242 QEKQAIQYA
+242 QEKQALRYA
-251 AEAVDLQELIL
+251 AEATELQGLVL

-292 DTKEIA
+292 DTKDIA
-298 GLPVVLDPESEA
+298 GLPVVLDPEAEA
-310 KMEAGIECSM
+310 RMEAGIERCM
-320 RGLVRLTKKF
+320 HGLVRLTKKF
-330 SARYQEEKEKRH
+330 SVRYQEEKEKRH

-356 LYTTDAEGV
+356 LYTTDADGI

-375 AHQYREILVDEYQ
+375 AQQYREILVDEYQ

-485 GYPKAPESDEIDP
+485 GYPKAPESEEIDP
-498 RYQTELLLLEVAK
+498 RYQTELLLLEVSK

-617 FTDEELAALVAHF
+617 FTDEELAELVAHF
-630 GSLQAALPQVPAAN
+630 GSLRAALPQLQLSLKLRLLLVLLLQLDIVAPLVVAEILELRTQLRKRRPVRLELLLGTRELIHVCPEALHRGITDLRCADLLRQHRAELCRRLPKEARPRSIGVQPPDEEQHAQHEEAN
-644 ASDGTADGAADGIGT
+644 ASGHEDRRAQATSRHRRDEARHLLRREIEARSEGRGFDRRDQYCRDATEDRQEAEEKREADADRPFPWLCTDLTEAVQRVGVLLRFLDIVGAVEVGLGEHRLLGRRLLQQLLPARLPVDLLCPYLRTQRLELPKLVLVLRLRDFALDVPDLADQLRVGLRRLRHPLRLQRAPLLSEQLQCPGGVERHIAGRAEIRDVGLQLVHHAAARRA
-659 STVEAPPALC
+659 SQLPDRHRVLERRLGNPAQHRLQEAPRIRHPDARRLVP
-669 LDDDTAAIASAESEE
+669 DF
-684 KPPLAPALQ
+684 Q
-693 AKLDHFCAD
+693 
-702 LAHYRAMAH
+702 RAGV
-711 YLSIHELLYR
+711 R
-721 IFDETGYDHYV
+721 
-732 SAMPAGR
+732 AGR
-739 RRKANLDAM
+739 RCCRTARAP
-748 IDMALSFEKTS
+748 AARQWRSPGAS
-759 YKGLFDYIRY
+759 HR
-769 IEKLK
+769 
-774 KYDSDQGEAT
+774 
-784 VFSDQDD
+784 
-791 LVRIMSI
+791 
-798 HKSKGLQFPVV
+798 
-809 FLSGMSRRFN
+809 SR
-819 TRSLNDAVLVDAE
+819 
-832 LGIGCDYVDL
+832 
-842 ENKVKIPSLK
+842 
-852 RAAIRKKLET
+852 
-862 DQLGEELR
+862 
-870 VLYVAMTR
+870 
-878 AEEKLILTA
+878 
-887 TTGNIEKLLQ
+887 
-897 KYPDA
+897 
-902 EAPLSGTELESA
+902 
-914 GCYLDWIMMAE
+914 
-925 GAEKLQRVGATR
+925 
-937 DVIELFDY
+937 
-945 TLHDIH
+945 
-951 LAAEQTALNRLRQ
+951 
-964 EEKLQ
+964 
-969 QAVAAVNPAAPS
+969 AVA
-981 YVEAMEDLSY
+981 
-991 HYPHAAATRLYP
+991 
-1003 KHSVSEI
+1003 
-1010 KETAMEAFEEAH
+1010 
-1022 ARAGRE
+1022 
-1028 HWHLSVDHSETAPT
+1028 
-1042 GQEHRNR
+1042 
-1049 TVDQIETDPTGQAHW
+1049 
-1064 QLEVDHSETDPSG
+1064 
-1077 IAPEKPVHYQEKAGA
+1077 GA
-1092 DVGDAYHHA
+1092 CSAC
-1101 LEKYDYLDTSSDF
+1101 
-1114 MAQLEQ
+1114 
-1120 KLPEAEVK
+1120 
-1128 LVNPKR
+1128 
-1134 FQAFLQSPLAARFRK
+1134 
-1149 AQAADTLY
+1149 
-1157 REQHFMKQVP
+1157 
-1167 NDYLFPGSDTSE
+1167 
-1179 PVILQGIIDAFFIE
+1179 
-1193 DGEIVLVDYKSDHV
+1193 
-1207 REAETLI
+1207 
-1214 GRYQKQLELYAEAL
+1214 
-1228 EKITGLRVKEKLIY
+1228 
-1242 SIILEQAIPV
+1242 

>member
-1 MQWTTEQEQV
+1 MQWTTEQESV

-43 PVDPVKLSEM
+43 PVDPVKLSKM

-195 TAESADGKKFL
+195 TAESADGKTFL

-217 AERMGY
+217 AERMDY

-228 AEPDGPESYLPNVG
+228 AEPDGPESYLPNVA
-242 QEKQAIQYA
+242 QEKQALRYA
-251 AEAVDLQELIL
+251 AEATELQELVL

-276 SALKGRVTAIR
+276 SALKTRVTAIR

-292 DTKEIA
+292 DTKDIA
-298 GLPVVLDPESEA
+298 GLPVVLDPEAEA
-310 KMEAGIECSM
+310 RMEAGIERCM
-320 RGLVRLTKKF
+320 HGLVRLTKKF

-356 LYTTDAEGV
+356 LYTTDADGV

-375 AHQYREILVDEYQ
+375 AQQYREILVDEYQ

-398 RALSAERFGRPDVFQ
+398 RALSAARFGRPDVFQ

-485 GYPKAPESDEIDP
+485 GYPKAPESEEIDP
-498 RYQTELLLLEVAK
+498 RYQTELLLLEVSK

-617 FTDEELAALVAHF
+617 FTDEELAELVAHF
-630 GSLQAALPQVPAAN
+630 GSLRAALPQAPEAN
-644 ASDGTADGAADGIGT
+644 ASDAATDGTAAMTGSGTAEAALTPLTNVTSGAFSEDEAVDGA
-659 STVEAPPALC
+659 SVENEA
-669 LDDDTAAIASAESEE
+669 

-693 AKLDHFCAD
+693 AKLDHFCAE
-702 LAHYRAMAH
+702 LARYRAMAH

-769 IEKLK
+769 IEKLR

-887 TTGNIEKLLQ
+887 TTGDVAKLLQ

-902 EAPLSGTELESA
+902 EAPLSGTELQSA
-914 GCYLDWIMMAE
+914 SCYLDWIMMAE
-925 GAEKLQRVGATR
+925 GAERLQRVGATR

-951 LAAEQTALNRLRQ
+951 LAAEQTALNRLRR

-969 QAVAAVNPAAPS
+969 QAVSSVDAASPS
-981 YVEAMEDLSY
+981 YMEAMEDLSY
-991 HYPHAAATRLYP
+991 RYPHEAATRLYP

-1010 KETAMEAFEEAH
+1010 KETAMEAFEEDH

-1028 HWHLSVDHSETAPT
+1028 HWHLT
-1042 GQEHRNR
+1042 
-1049 TVDQIETDPTGQAHW
+1049 
-1064 QLEVDHSETDPSG
+1064 VDHSETDPSG
-1077 IAPEKPVHYQEKAGA
+1077 LVPEKPVQYQEKAGA

-1101 LEKYDYLDTSSDF
+1101 LEKYDYLDPSSDF
-1114 MAQLEQ
+1114 RTQLEQ

-1128 LVNPKR
+1128 LINPKR

-1214 GRYQKQLELYAEAL
+1214 GRYRKQLELYAEAL

>member
-1 MQWTTEQEQV
+1 MQWTTEQESV
-11 INHTAG
+11 IHHTEG

-69 IKAALEEKLREHPDS
+69 IKSALEEELREHPDS

-144 EEYAAGEEDFLHFVD
+144 EEYAAGEADFLHFVD

-171 ELIQKLYESAAS
+171 ELIQKLYESASS

-195 TAESADGKKFL
+195 SAESADGKRFL

-228 AEPDGPESYLPNVG
+228 AEPDGPESYLPNVA
-242 QEKQAIQYA
+242 QEKQALQYA
-251 AEAVDLQELIL
+251 AEAEDLSELVL

-276 SALKGRVTAIR
+276 SALKTRVTAIR
-287 DDVKK
+287 DEVKK
-292 DTKEIA
+292 DTKDIA
-298 GLPVVLDPESEA
+298 GLPVVLDPETEA
-310 KMEAGIECSM
+310 RMEAGIECSM

-356 LYTTDAEGV
+356 LYTTDADGV

-375 AHQYREILVDEYQ
+375 ARQYREILVDEYQ

-398 RALSAERFGRPDVFQ
+398 RALSAARFGRPDVFQ

-485 GYPKAPESDEIDP
+485 GYPKAPESEDIDP
-498 RYQTELLLLEVAK
+498 RYQTELLLLEVSK
-511 ETSEELFGAQMSKEE
+511 ETSDELFGAQMSKEE

-630 GSLQAALPQVPAAN
+630 GSLQAALPQVSEAN
-644 ASDGTADGAADGIGT
+644 ASDGTADGAPDVTGDETAEGAPTSRMNVRSGAFSEADAVDGP
-659 STVEAPPALC
+659 SVENEA
-669 LDDDTAAIASAESEE
+669 
-684 KPPLAPALQ
+684 KPPLTPALQ

-887 TTGNIEKLLQ
+887 TTGDIEKLLQ

-902 EAPLSGTELESA
+902 DAPLSGTELESA

-951 LAAEQTALNRLRQ
+951 LAAEQTALNRLRR

-969 QAVAAVNPAAPS
+969 QAVNSVDAESLS

-991 HYPHAAATRLYP
+991 RYPHEAATRLYP

-1010 KETAMEAFEEAH
+1010 KETAMEAFEEDH

-1028 HWHLSVDHSETAPT
+1028 HWHLTVDHSE
-1042 GQEHRNR
+1042 N
-1049 TVDQIETDPTGQAHW
+1049 
-1064 QLEVDHSETDPSG
+1064 DPSG
-1077 IAPEKPVHYQEKAGA
+1077 MVPEKPVHYQEKAGA

-1114 MAQLEQ
+1114 RTQLEK
-1120 KLPEAEVK
+1120 KLPEAEYK

-1149 AQAADTLY
+1149 AQAADMLY

>member
-1 MQWTTEQEQV
+1 MQWTTEQESV
-11 INHTAG
+11 IHHTEG

-69 IKAALEEKLREHPDS
+69 IKSALEEELREHPDS

-144 EEYAAGEEDFLHFVD
+144 EEYTAGEEDFLHFVD

-171 ELIQKLYESAAS
+171 ELIQKLYESASS

-195 TAESADGKKFL
+195 TAEAADGKRFL

-217 AERMGY
+217 AERMDY

-228 AEPDGPESYLPNVG
+228 AEPDGPESYLPNVA
-242 QEKQAIQYA
+242 QEKQALQYA
-251 AEAVDLQELIL
+251 AEAEDLSELVL
-262 RTQAIRYERLKPTK
+262 RTQAIRYERLRPTK
-276 SALKGRVTAIR
+276 SALKTRVTAIR
-287 DDVKK
+287 DEVKK
-292 DTKEIA
+292 DTKDIA
-298 GLPVVLDPESEA
+298 GLPVVLDPETEA
-310 KMEAGIECSM
+310 TMEAGIECSM

-356 LYTTDAEGV
+356 LYTTDADGV
-365 RHPSA
+365 RYPSA

-375 AHQYREILVDEYQ
+375 ARQYREILVDEYQ

-398 RALSAERFGRPDVFQ
+398 RALSAARFGRPDVFQ

-485 GYPKAPESDEIDP
+485 GYPKAPESEEIDP
-498 RYQTELLLLEVAK
+498 RYQTELLLLEVSK

-630 GSLQAALPQVPAAN
+630 GSLQAALPQVSEAN
-644 ASDGTADGAADGIGT
+644 ASDGTADGAADVTGGET
-659 STVEAPPALC
+659 
-669 LDDDTAAIASAESEE
+669 AESAPTSRMNVRSGAFSEADAVDSPSVE
-684 KPPLAPALQ
+684 NEAKPPLTPALQ
-693 AKLDHFCAD
+693 AKLDHFCAE
-702 LAHYRAMAH
+702 LARYRAMAH

-887 TTGNIEKLLQ
+887 TTGDIEKLLQ

-902 EAPLSGTELESA
+902 DAPLSGTELESA

-951 LAAEQTALNRLRQ
+951 LAAEQTTLNRLRR

-969 QAVAAVNPAAPS
+969 QAVNSVDAESRS

-991 HYPHAAATRLYP
+991 RYPHEAATRLYP

-1010 KETAMEAFEEAH
+1010 KETAMEAFEEDH

-1028 HWHLSVDHSETAPT
+1028 HWHLTVDHSE
-1042 GQEHRNR
+1042 N
-1049 TVDQIETDPTGQAHW
+1049 
-1064 QLEVDHSETDPSG
+1064 DPSG
-1077 IAPEKPVHYQEKAGA
+1077 MVPEKPVHYQEKAGA

-1114 MAQLEQ
+1114 RTQLEK
-1120 KLPEAEVK
+1120 KLPEAEYK

-1149 AQAADTLY
+1149 AQAADMLY

>member
-1 MQWTTEQEQV
+1 MQWTTEQESV

-17 DLLVAAA
+17 NLLVAAA

-217 AERMGY
+217 AERMDY

-228 AEPDGPESYLPNVG
+228 AEPDGPESYLPNVA
-242 QEKQAIQYA
+242 QEKQALRYA
-251 AEAVDLQELIL
+251 AEATELQELVL

-292 DTKEIA
+292 DTKDIA
-298 GLPVVLDPESEA
+298 GLPVVLDPEAEA
-310 KMEAGIECSM
+310 RMEAGIERCM
-320 RGLVRLTKKF
+320 HGLVRLTKKF

-356 LYTTDAEGV
+356 LYTTDADGV

-375 AHQYREILVDEYQ
+375 AQQYREILVDEYQ

-398 RALSAERFGRPDVFQ
+398 RALSAKRFGRPDVFQ

-423 FRQARPDLFLMK
+423 FRQARPDLFRMK

-485 GYPKAPESDEIDP
+485 GYPKAPESEEIDP
-498 RYQTELLLLEVAK
+498 RYQTELLLLEVSK

-526 AEAHMIAE
+526 AETHMIAE

-617 FTDEELAALVAHF
+617 FTDEELAELVAHF
-630 GSLQAALPQVPAAN
+630 GSLRAALPQAPEAN
-644 ASDGTADGAADGIGT
+644 ASDAATDGAAAMTGSGT
-659 STVEAPPALC
+659 GGDAPACHLIATPGTCVEEG
-669 LDDDTAAIASAESEE
+669 TASSASVENEK

-693 AKLDHFCAD
+693 AKLDHFCAE
-702 LAHYRAMAH
+702 LARYRAMAH

-809 FLSGMSRRFN
+809 FLSGMSRKFN

-887 TTGNIEKLLQ
+887 TTGDIEKLLQ

-902 EAPLSGTELESA
+902 EAPLSGTELQSA
-914 GCYLDWIMMAE
+914 SCYLDWIMMAE

-951 LAAEQTALNRLRQ
+951 LAAEQTALNRLRR

-969 QAVAAVNPAAPS
+969 QAVSSVDAASSS

-991 HYPHAAATRLYP
+991 RYPHEAATRLYP

-1010 KETAMEAFEEAH
+1010 KETAMEAFEEDH
-1022 ARAGRE
+1022 ARAGWE
-1028 HWHLSVDHSETAPT
+1028 HWHLT
-1042 GQEHRNR
+1042 
-1049 TVDQIETDPTGQAHW
+1049 
-1064 QLEVDHSETDPSG
+1064 VDHSETDPSG
-1077 IAPEKPVHYQEKAGA
+1077 LVPEKPVQYQEKAGA

-1101 LEKYDYLDTSSDF
+1101 LEKYDYLDPSSDF
-1114 MAQLEQ
+1114 RTQLEQ

-1128 LVNPKR
+1128 LINPKR

-1149 AQAADTLY
+1149 AQAANTLY

-1214 GRYQKQLELYAEAL
+1214 GRYRKQLELYAEAL

>member
-1 MQWTTEQEQV
+1 MQWTTEQESV

-105 CKHFITENYAAID
+105 CKHFITEHYAVID
-118 LDPGFRMGDQGELRL
+118 LDPGFRMGDQGELKL
-133 LQGDILEDLLE
+133 LQGDILEDMLE

-159 TFAQGKTDAGIA
+159 SFAQGKTDAGIA
-171 ELIQKLYESAAS
+171 ELIQKLYESASS

-195 TAESADGKKFL
+195 SAESADGKRFL

-217 AERMGY
+217 AERMDY

-228 AEPDGPESYLPNVG
+228 AEPDGPESYLSNVA
-242 QEKQAIQYA
+242 QEKQALQYA
-251 AEAVDLQELIL
+251 AAAEDLSELVL

-276 SALKGRVTAIR
+276 SALKTRVTAIR
-287 DDVKK
+287 DEVKK
-292 DTKEIA
+292 DTKDIA
-298 GLPVVLDPESEA
+298 GLPVVLDPETEA
-310 KMEAGIECSM
+310 TMEAGIERSL

-330 SARYQEEKEKRH
+330 RARYQEEKEKRH

-375 AHQYREILVDEYQ
+375 ARQYREILVDEYQ

-398 RALSAERFGRPDVFQ
+398 RALSAARFGRPDVFQ

-485 GYPKAPESDEIDP
+485 GYPKAPESEDIDP
-498 RYQTELLLLEVAK
+498 RYQTELLLLEVSK

-630 GSLQAALPQVPAAN
+630 GSLQAALPQVSEAN
-644 ASDGTADGAADGIGT
+644 AADGTADGDADVSDCGRA
-659 STVEAPPALC
+659 EADAVDGP
-669 LDDDTAAIASAESEE
+669 SAENEA
-684 KPPLAPALQ
+684 KPPLTPALQ

-702 LAHYRAMAH
+702 LARYRAMAH

-809 FLSGMSRRFN
+809 FLSGMSRKFN
-819 TRSLNDAVLVDAE
+819 TRSLNEAVLVDAE

-887 TTGNIEKLLQ
+887 TTGDIEKLLQ

-902 EAPLSGTELESA
+902 DAPLSGAALESA
-914 GCYLDWIMMAE
+914 RCYLDWIMMAE

-964 EEKLQ
+964 AEKLQ
-969 QAVAAVNPAAPS
+969 QAVAAVDPGAAS
-981 YVEAMEDLSY
+981 YVEAMADLSY

-1028 HWHLSVDHSETAPT
+1028 HW
-1042 GQEHRNR
+1042 
-1049 TVDQIETDPTGQAHW
+1049 
-1064 QLEVDHSETDPSG
+1064 QLKVDHSETDPSG
-1077 IAPEKPVHYQEKAGA
+1077 RTQEKPVHYQEKAGA

-1101 LEKYDYLDTSSDF
+1101 LEKYDYLDTSDF
-1114 MAQLEQ
+1114 MAQLEK
-1120 KLPEAEVK
+1120 KLPEAEYK

-1242 SIILEQAIPV
+1242 SIILERTIPV

>member
-1 MQWTTEQEQV
+1 MQWTTEQESV

-195 TAESADGKKFL
+195 TAESVDGKKFL

-217 AERMGY
+217 AERMDY

-228 AEPDGPESYLPNVG
+228 AEPDGPESYLPNVA
-242 QEKQAIQYA
+242 QEKQALRYA
-251 AEAVDLQELIL
+251 AEATELQELVL
-262 RTQAIRYERLKPTK
+262 RTQAIRYDRLKPTK
-276 SALKGRVTAIR
+276 SALKTRVTAIR

-292 DTKEIA
+292 DTKDIA
-298 GLPVVLDPESEA
+298 GLPVVLDPEAEA
-310 KMEAGIECSM
+310 RMEAGIERCM
-320 RGLVRLTKKF
+320 QGLVRLTKKF

-356 LYTTDAEGV
+356 LYTTDADGV

-375 AHQYREILVDEYQ
+375 AQQYREILVDEYQ

-398 RALSAERFGRPDVFQ
+398 RALSAARFGRPDVFQ

-455 VVRAVNRVFHR
+455 VVRAVNCVFHR

-485 GYPKAPESDEIDP
+485 GYPKAPESEEIDP
-498 RYQTELLLLEVAK
+498 RYQTELLLLEVSK

-617 FTDEELAALVAHF
+617 FTDEELAELVAHF
-630 GSLQAALPQVPAAN
+630 GSLRAALPQAPEAN
-644 ASDGTADGAADGIGT
+644 ASDAATDGAVDGAGSGTGGDAPACHPIVTPGTCVEEGTASG
-659 STVEAPPALC
+659 
-669 LDDDTAAIASAESEE
+669 ASAENEA

-693 AKLDHFCAD
+693 AKLDHFCAE
-702 LAHYRAMAH
+702 LARYRAMAH

-887 TTGNIEKLLQ
+887 TTGDIEKLLQ

-902 EAPLSGTELESA
+902 EAPLSGTELQSA
-914 GCYLDWIMMAE
+914 SCYLDWIMMAE

-951 LAAEQTALNRLRQ
+951 LAAEQTALNRLRR

-969 QAVAAVNPAAPS
+969 QAVSSVDAASSS

-991 HYPHAAATRLYP
+991 RYPHEVATRLYP

-1010 KETAMEAFEEAH
+1010 KETAMEAFEEDH

-1028 HWHLSVDHSETAPT
+1028 HWHLT
-1042 GQEHRNR
+1042 
-1049 TVDQIETDPTGQAHW
+1049 
-1064 QLEVDHSETDPSG
+1064 VDHSETDPSG
-1077 IAPEKPVHYQEKAGA
+1077 LAPEKPVQYQEKAGA

-1101 LEKYDYLDTSSDF
+1101 LEKYDYLDPSSDF
-1114 MAQLEQ
+1114 RTQLEQ

-1128 LVNPKR
+1128 LINPKR

-1149 AQAADTLY
+1149 AQAANTLY

-1214 GRYQKQLELYAEAL
+1214 GHYRKQLELYAEAL

>member
-1 MQWTTEQEQV
+1 MQWTTEQESV

-217 AERMGY
+217 AERMDY

-228 AEPDGPESYLPNVG
+228 AEPDGPESYLPNVA
-242 QEKQAIQYA
+242 QEKQALRYA
-251 AEAVDLQELIL
+251 AEATELQELVL

-276 SALKGRVTAIR
+276 SALKTRVTAIR

-292 DTKEIA
+292 DTKDIA
-298 GLPVVLDPESEA
+298 GLPVVLDPEAEA
-310 KMEAGIECSM
+310 RMEAGIERCM
-320 RGLVRLTKKF
+320 HGLVRLTKKF

-356 LYTTDAEGV
+356 LYTTDADGV

-375 AHQYREILVDEYQ
+375 AQQYREILVDEYQ

-485 GYPKAPESDEIDP
+485 GYPKAPESEEIDP
-498 RYQTELLLLEVAK
+498 RYQTELLLLEVSK

-617 FTDEELAALVAHF
+617 FTDEELAELVAHF
-630 GSLQAALPQVPAAN
+630 GSLRAALPQAPEAN
-644 ASDGTADGAADGIGT
+644 ASDAATDGAAAMTGSGT
-659 STVEAPPALC
+659 GGDAPASNPIATPGTCVEEG
-669 LDDDTAAIASAESEE
+669 TASSASVENGA

-693 AKLDHFCAD
+693 AKLDHFCAE
-702 LAHYRAMAH
+702 LARYRAMAH

-769 IEKLK
+769 IEKLR

-887 TTGNIEKLLQ
+887 TTGDIEKLLQ

-902 EAPLSGTELESA
+902 DAPLSGTELQSA
-914 GCYLDWIMMAE
+914 SCYLDWIMMAE

-951 LAAEQTALNRLRQ
+951 LAAEQTALNRLRR

-969 QAVAAVNPAAPS
+969 QAVSSVDAASSS

-991 HYPHAAATRLYP
+991 RYPHEAATRLYP

-1010 KETAMEAFEEAH
+1010 KETAMEAFEEDH
-1022 ARAGRE
+1022 ARTGRE
-1028 HWHLSVDHSETAPT
+1028 HWHLT
-1042 GQEHRNR
+1042 
-1049 TVDQIETDPTGQAHW
+1049 
-1064 QLEVDHSETDPSG
+1064 VDHSETDPSG
-1077 IAPEKPVHYQEKAGA
+1077 LAPEKPVQYQEKAGA

-1101 LEKYDYLDTSSDF
+1101 LEKYDYLDPSSDF
-1114 MAQLEQ
+1114 RTQLEQ

-1128 LVNPKR
+1128 LINPKR

-1167 NDYLFPGSDTSE
+1167 NDYLFPGSDSPE

-1214 GRYQKQLELYAEAL
+1214 GRYRKQLELYAEAL

>member
-1 MQWTTEQEQV
+1 MQWTTEQESV

-17 DLLVAAA
+17 NLLVAAA

-144 EEYAAGEEDFLHFVD
+144 EEYAAGEADFLHFVD

-171 ELIQKLYESAAS
+171 ELIQKLYESASS

-195 TAESADGKKFL
+195 SAESADGKRFL

-228 AEPDGPESYLPNVG
+228 AEPDGPESYLPNVA
-242 QEKQAIQYA
+242 QEKQALQHA
-251 AEAVDLQELIL
+251 AEAEELSELVL

-276 SALKGRVTAIR
+276 SALKTRVTAIR
-287 DDVKK
+287 DEVKK
-292 DTKEIA
+292 DTKDIA
-298 GLPVVLDPESEA
+298 GLPGVLDPETEA
-310 KMEAGIECSM
+310 TMEAGIECSL

-330 SARYQEEKEKRH
+330 RARYQEEKEKRH

-356 LYTTDAEGV
+356 LYTTDADGV
-365 RHPSA
+365 RHPSS

-375 AHQYREILVDEYQ
+375 AQQYREILVDEYQ

-398 RALSAERFGRPDVFQ
+398 RALSAARFGRPDVFQ

-485 GYPKAPESDEIDP
+485 GYPKAPESEDIDP
-498 RYQTELLLLEVAK
+498 RYQTELLLLEVSK

-630 GSLQAALPQVPAAN
+630 GSLQAALPQVSEAN
-644 ASDGTADGAADGIGT
+644 AADAVTDGAADVIGGGTGEAAPTPITNVT
-659 STVEAPPALC
+659 SGAFSEDEAGHGPSVENEA
-669 LDDDTAAIASAESEE
+669 
-684 KPPLAPALQ
+684 KPPLTPALQ
-693 AKLDHFCAD
+693 AKLDHFCAE
-702 LAHYRAMAH
+702 LARYRAMAH

-769 IEKLK
+769 IEKLR
-774 KYDSDQGEAT
+774 KYDSDHGEAT

-809 FLSGMSRRFN
+809 FLSGMSRKFN
-819 TRSLNDAVLVDAE
+819 TRSMNDAVLVDAE

-842 ENKVKIPSLK
+842 ENKVKIPALK

-887 TTGNIEKLLQ
+887 TTGDVEKLLQ

-902 EAPLSGTELESA
+902 EAPLSGTELQSA
-914 GCYLDWIMMAE
+914 SCYLDWIMMAE

-951 LAAEQTALNRLRQ
+951 LAAEQTALNRLRR

-969 QAVAAVNPAAPS
+969 QAVSSVDAASPS

-991 HYPHAAATRLYP
+991 CYPHEAATRLYP

-1010 KETAMEAFEEAH
+1010 KETAMEAFEEDH

-1028 HWHLSVDHSETAPT
+1028 HWHLT
-1042 GQEHRNR
+1042 
-1049 TVDQIETDPTGQAHW
+1049 
-1064 QLEVDHSETDPSG
+1064 VDHSETDPSG
-1077 IAPEKPVHYQEKAGA
+1077 LVPEKPAHYQEKAGA

-1101 LEKYDYLDTSSDF
+1101 LEKYDYLDPSSDF
-1114 MAQLEQ
+1114 RMQLER

-1128 LVNPKR
+1128 LINPKR

-1149 AQAADTLY
+1149 AQAANTLY

-1214 GRYQKQLELYAEAL
+1214 GRYRKQLELYAEAL

>member
-1 MQWTTEQEQV
+1 MQWTTEQESV

-43 PVDPVKLSEM
+43 QVDPVKLSEM

-206 LEQLAARLRDD
+206 LEQLAARLHDD
-217 AERMGY
+217 AERMEY

-228 AEPDGPESYLPNVG
+228 AEPDGPESYLPNVV
-242 QEKQAIQYA
+242 QEKQALRYA
-251 AEAVDLQELIL
+251 AEATELQELVL

-292 DTKEIA
+292 DTKDIA
-298 GLPVVLDPESEA
+298 GLPVVLDPEAEA
-310 KMEAGIECSM
+310 RMEAGIERCM
-320 RGLVRLTKKF
+320 HGLVRLTKKF

-356 LYTTDAEGV
+356 LYTTDADGV

-375 AHQYREILVDEYQ
+375 AQQYREILVDEYQ

-485 GYPKAPESDEIDP
+485 GYPKAPESGEIDP
-498 RYQTELLLLEVAK
+498 RYQTELLLLEVSK

-617 FTDEELAALVAHF
+617 FTDEELAELVAHF
-630 GSLQAALPQVPAAN
+630 GSLRAALPQALEAN
-644 ASDGTADGAADGIGT
+644 ASDVATDGTADVSGSGT
-659 STVEAPPALC
+659 GGDVPACHPIATPGTCVEEG
-669 LDDDTAAIASAESEE
+669 TASSSSAESEA
-684 KPPLAPALQ
+684 KPPLTPALQ
-693 AKLDHFCAD
+693 AKLDHFCAE
-702 LAHYRAMAH
+702 LARYRAMAH

-769 IEKLK
+769 IEKLR

-887 TTGNIEKLLQ
+887 TTGDIGKLLQ

-902 EAPLSGTELESA
+902 DAPLSGTELQSA
-914 GCYLDWIMMAE
+914 SCYLDWIMMAE

-951 LAAEQTALNRLRQ
+951 LAAEQTALNRLRR

-969 QAVAAVNPAAPS
+969 QAVSSVDAEAPS

-991 HYPHAAATRLYP
+991 RYPHEAATRLYP

-1010 KETAMEAFEEAH
+1010 KETAMEAFEEDH

-1028 HWHLSVDHSETAPT
+1028 HWHLTVDHSE
-1042 GQEHRNR
+1042 
-1049 TVDQIETDPTGQAHW
+1049 
-1064 QLEVDHSETDPSG
+1064 SDPSG
-1077 IAPEKPVHYQEKAGA
+1077 LAPEKPVQYQEKAGA

-1101 LEKYDYLDTSSDF
+1101 LEKYDYLDPSSDF
-1114 MAQLEQ
+1114 RTQLEQ

-1128 LVNPKR
+1128 LINPKR

-1228 EKITGLRVKEKLIY
+1228 EKITGLRVKEKIIY
-1242 SIILEQAIPV
+1242 SIILERTIPV

>member
-1 MQWTTEQEQV
+1 MQWTTEQESV

-217 AERMGY
+217 AERMDY

-228 AEPDGPESYLPNVG
+228 AEPDGPESYLPNVA
-242 QEKQAIQYA
+242 QEKQALRYA
-251 AEAVDLQELIL
+251 AEATELQELVL
-262 RTQAIRYERLKPTK
+262 RTQAIRYDRLKPTK

-292 DTKEIA
+292 DTKDIA
-298 GLPVVLDPESEA
+298 GLPVVLDPEAEA
-310 KMEAGIECSM
+310 RMEAGIERCM
-320 RGLVRLTKKF
+320 HGLVRLTKKF

-356 LYTTDAEGV
+356 LYTTDADGV

-375 AHQYREILVDEYQ
+375 AQQYREILVDEYQ

-485 GYPKAPESDEIDP
+485 GYPKAPESEEIDP
-498 RYQTELLLLEVAK
+498 HYQTELLLLEVSK
-511 ETSEELFGAQMSKEE
+511 ETSEDLFGAQMSKEE

-617 FTDEELAALVAHF
+617 FTDEELAELVAHF
-630 GSLQAALPQVPAAN
+630 GSLRAALPQAPEAN
-644 ASDGTADGAADGIGT
+644 ASDVATDGAAAMTGSGT
-659 STVEAPPALC
+659 GGDAPASNPIATPGTCVEEG
-669 LDDDTAAIASAESEE
+669 TASSASAESDA
-684 KPPLAPALQ
+684 KSPLAPALQ
-693 AKLDHFCAD
+693 AKLDHFCEE
-702 LAHYRAMAH
+702 LARYRAMAH

-887 TTGNIEKLLQ
+887 TTGDIGKLLQ

-902 EAPLSGTELESA
+902 EAPLSGTELQSA

-951 LAAEQTALNRLRQ
+951 LAAEQTALNRLRR

-969 QAVAAVNPAAPS
+969 QAVSSVDAASSS

-991 HYPHAAATRLYP
+991 RYPHEAATRLYP

-1010 KETAMEAFEEAH
+1010 KETAMEAFEEDH

-1028 HWHLSVDHSETAPT
+1028 HWHLT
-1042 GQEHRNR
+1042 
-1049 TVDQIETDPTGQAHW
+1049 
-1064 QLEVDHSETDPSG
+1064 VDHSETDPSG
-1077 IAPEKPVHYQEKAGA
+1077 LAPEKPVQYQEKAGA

-1101 LEKYDYLDTSSDF
+1101 LEKYDYLDPSLDF
-1114 MAQLEQ
+1114 RTQLEQ

-1128 LVNPKR
+1128 LINPKR

>member
-1 MQWTTEQEQV
+1 MQWTTEQESV
-11 INHTAG
+11 IKHTAG

-118 LDPGFRMGDQGELRL
+118 LDPGFRMGDPGELRL
-133 LQGDILEDLLE
+133 LQGDILEDMLE
-144 EEYAAGEEDFLHFVD
+144 EEYAAGEADFLHFVD

-195 TAESADGKKFL
+195 SAESADGKRFL
-206 LEQLAARLRDD
+206 LEQLATRLRDD
-217 AERMGY
+217 AARMDY

-228 AEPDGPESYLPNVG
+228 AEPDGPESYLPNVA
-242 QEKQAIQYA
+242 QEKQALRHA
-251 AEAVDLQELIL
+251 AEATELSELIL

-276 SALKGRVTAIR
+276 SVLKTRVTAIR
-287 DDVKK
+287 DEVKK
-292 DTKEIA
+292 DTKDIA
-298 GLPVVLDPESEA
+298 GLPVVLDPEAEA

-356 LYTTDAEGV
+356 LYTTDADGV

-375 AHQYREILVDEYQ
+375 ARQYREILVDEYQ

-398 RALSAERFGRPDVFQ
+398 RALSAARFGRPDVFQ

-466 VMRPMLGGIDYNE
+466 VMRPMLGGIDYDE

-485 GYPKAPESDEIDP
+485 GYPKAPESEDIDP
-498 RYQTELLLLEVAK
+498 RYQTELLLLEVSK

-617 FTDEELAALVAHF
+617 FTDEELAVLVAHF
-630 GSLQAALPQVPAAN
+630 GSLQTALLQVSEAN
-644 ASDGTADGAADGIGT
+644 ASDGTVDGTAEVTDSGR
-659 STVEAPPALC
+659 
-669 LDDDTAAIASAESEE
+669 TAAELTPLTKVTSEASAEGEA

-702 LAHYRAMAH
+702 LARYRAMAH

-809 FLSGMSRRFN
+809 FLSGMSRKFN

-887 TTGNIEKLLQ
+887 TPGDIEKLLQ

-902 EAPLSGTELESA
+902 GVPLSGTELQSA
-914 GCYLDWIMMAE
+914 SCYLDWIMMAE
-925 GAEKLQRVGATR
+925 GAEGLQRVGATR

-964 EEKLQ
+964 AEKLQ
-969 QAVAAVNPAAPS
+969 QAVDAVNPGAAS

-1022 ARAGRE
+1022 ARAGWE
-1028 HWHLSVDHSETAPT
+1028 
-1042 GQEHRNR
+1042 
-1049 TVDQIETDPTGQAHW
+1049 HW

-1077 IAPEKPVHYQEKAGA
+1077 MAQEKPVHYQEKAGA

-1101 LEKYDYLDTSSDF
+1101 LEKYDYLDTSDF
-1114 MAQLEQ
+1114 MAQLEK
-1120 KLPEAEVK
+1120 KLPEAEYK

-1149 AQAADTLY
+1149 AQAADALY

-1167 NDYLFPGSDTSE
+1167 NDYLFPDSDTSE

>member
-1 MQWTTEQEQV
+1 MQWTTEQESV

-144 EEYAAGEEDFLHFVD
+144 EEYAAGEADFLHFVD
-159 TFAQGKTDAGIA
+159 SFAQGKTDAGIA
-171 ELIQKLYESAAS
+171 ELIQKLYESASS
-183 HPWPEEYLDACL
+183 HPWPEEYLDGCL
-195 TAESADGKKFL
+195 AAESADGKKFL
-206 LEQLAARLRDD
+206 LAQLAARLRDD
-217 AERMGY
+217 AERMDY

-228 AEPDGPESYLPNVG
+228 AEPDGPESYLTNVA
-242 QEKQAIQYA
+242 QEKQALQYA
-251 AEAVDLQELIL
+251 AEAEDLSELVL

-276 SALKGRVTAIR
+276 SALKTRVTAIR
-287 DDVKK
+287 DEVKK
-292 DTKEIA
+292 DTKDIV
-298 GLPVVLDPESEA
+298 GLPVVLDPETEA
-310 KMEAGIECSM
+310 TMEAGIECSL

-330 SARYQEEKEKRH
+330 RARYQEEKEKRH

-356 LYTTDAEGV
+356 LYTTDADGV

-375 AHQYREILVDEYQ
+375 ARQYREILVDEYQ

-398 RALSAERFGRPDVFQ
+398 RALSAARFGRPDVFQ

-485 GYPKAPESDEIDP
+485 GYPKAPESADIDP
-498 RYQTELLLLEVAK
+498 RYQTELLLLEVSK

-630 GSLQAALPQVPAAN
+630 GSLQAALPQVPEAN
-644 ASDGTADGAADGIGT
+644 AADGTADGAADVSDCGRA
-659 STVEAPPALC
+659 EADAVDGP
-669 LDDDTAAIASAESEE
+669 SAENEA
-684 KPPLAPALQ
+684 KPPLTPALQ

-702 LAHYRAMAH
+702 LARYRAMAH

-809 FLSGMSRRFN
+809 FLSGMSRKFN
-819 TRSLNDAVLVDAE
+819 TRSLNEAVLVDAE

-887 TTGNIEKLLQ
+887 TTGDIEKLLQ

-902 EAPLSGTELESA
+902 DAPLSGAALESA
-914 GCYLDWIMMAE
+914 RCYLDWIMMAE

-964 EEKLQ
+964 AEKLQ
-969 QAVAAVNPAAPS
+969 QAVAAVDPGAAS
-981 YVEAMEDLSY
+981 YVEAMADLSY

-1028 HWHLSVDHSETAPT
+1028 HW
-1042 GQEHRNR
+1042 
-1049 TVDQIETDPTGQAHW
+1049 
-1064 QLEVDHSETDPSG
+1064 QLKVDHSETDPSG
-1077 IAPEKPVHYQEKAGA
+1077 MAQEKPVHYQEKAGA

-1101 LEKYDYLDTSSDF
+1101 LEKYDYLDTSDF
-1114 MAQLEQ
+1114 MAQLEK
-1120 KLPEAEVK
+1120 KLPEAEYK

-1242 SIILEQAIPV
+1242 SIILERTIPV

>member
-1 MQWTTEQEQV
+1 MQWTTEQESV

-144 EEYAAGEEDFLHFVD
+144 EEYAAGEADFLHFVD

-183 HPWPEEYLDACL
+183 HPWPEEYLDGCL
-195 TAESADGKKFL
+195 AAESADGKKFL

-217 AERMGY
+217 AERMDY

-228 AEPDGPESYLPNVG
+228 AEPDGPESYLPNVA
-242 QEKQAIQYA
+242 QEKQTLQYA
-251 AEAVDLQELIL
+251 AAAEDLSELVL
-262 RTQAIRYERLKPTK
+262 RTQAIRYDRLKPTK
-276 SALKGRVTAIR
+276 SALKTRVTAIR
-287 DDVKK
+287 DEVKK
-292 DTKEIA
+292 DTKDIA
-298 GLPVVLDPESEA
+298 GLPGVLDLEA
-310 KMEAGIECSM
+310 EEKMEAGIECSL

-330 SARYQEEKEKRH
+330 RARYQEEKEKRH

-356 LYTTDAEGV
+356 LYTTDADGV

-370 IADDV
+370 IADD
-375 AHQYREILVDEYQ
+375 AAQQYREILVDEYQ

-398 RALSAERFGRPDVFQ
+398 RALSAARFGRPDVFQ

-485 GYPKAPESDEIDP
+485 GYPKAPESEDIDP
-498 RYQTELLLLEVAK
+498 RYQTELLLLEVSK

-617 FTDEELAALVAHF
+617 FTDEELAELVAHF
-630 GSLQAALPQVPAAN
+630 GSLRAALPQAPEAN
-644 ASDGTADGAADGIGT
+644 ASDAATDGVADGAGSGRGGDAQESNPIATPGT
-659 STVEAPPALC
+659 CVEEG
-669 LDDDTAAIASAESEE
+669 TASSASAESDA

-702 LAHYRAMAH
+702 LARYRAMAH

-769 IEKLK
+769 IEKLR

-887 TTGNIEKLLQ
+887 TTGDVEKLLQ

-902 EAPLSGTELESA
+902 EAPLSGTELQSA
-914 GCYLDWIMMAE
+914 SCYLDWIMMAE

-951 LAAEQTALNRLRQ
+951 LAAEQTALNRLRR

-969 QAVAAVNPAAPS
+969 QAVSSVDAASPS

-991 HYPHAAATRLYP
+991 CYPHEAATRLYP

-1010 KETAMEAFEEAH
+1010 KETAMEAFEEDH

-1028 HWHLSVDHSETAPT
+1028 HWHLT
-1042 GQEHRNR
+1042 
-1049 TVDQIETDPTGQAHW
+1049 
-1064 QLEVDHSETDPSG
+1064 VDHSETDPSG
-1077 IAPEKPVHYQEKAGA
+1077 LVPEKPVHYQEKAGA

-1101 LEKYDYLDTSSDF
+1101 LEKYDYLDPSSDF
-1114 MAQLEQ
+1114 RTQLEQ

-1128 LVNPKR
+1128 LINPKR

-1167 NDYLFPGSDTSE
+1167 NDYLFPDSDTSE

-1214 GRYQKQLELYAEAL
+1214 GRYRKQLELYAEAL

>member
-1 MQWTTEQEQV
+1 MQWTTEQESV

-144 EEYAAGEEDFLHFVD
+144 EEYAAGEADFLHFVD
-159 TFAQGKTDAGIA
+159 SFAQGKTDAGIA
-171 ELIQKLYESAAS
+171 ELIQKLYESASS
-183 HPWPEEYLDACL
+183 HPWPEEYLDGCL

-206 LEQLAARLRDD
+206 LKQLAARLRDD
-217 AERMGY
+217 AERMDY

-228 AEPDGPESYLPNVG
+228 AEPDGPESYLPNVA
-242 QEKQAIQYA
+242 QEKQALRYA
-251 AEAVDLQELIL
+251 AEATELQELVL

-276 SALKGRVTAIR
+276 SALKTRVTAIR

-292 DTKEIA
+292 DTKDIA
-298 GLPVVLDPESEA
+298 GLPVVLDPEAEA
-310 KMEAGIECSM
+310 KMEAGIERCM
-320 RGLVRLTKKF
+320 HGLVRLTKKF

-375 AHQYREILVDEYQ
+375 AQQYREILVDEYQ

-398 RALSAERFGRPDVFQ
+398 RALSAARFGRPDVFQ

-455 VVRAVNRVFHR
+455 VMRAVNRVFHR

-485 GYPKAPESDEIDP
+485 GYPKAPESEDIDP
-498 RYQTELLLLEVAK
+498 RYQTELLLLEISK

-617 FTDEELAALVAHF
+617 FTDEELAVLVAHF
-630 GSLQAALPQVPAAN
+630 GSLQAALPQVSAAN
-644 ASDGTADGAADGIGT
+644 AADGTADGITNVTSGAFSKDEAVDGP
-659 STVEAPPALC
+659 SAENEAKPPLPPALQ
-669 LDDDTAAIASAESEE
+669 T
-684 KPPLAPALQ
+684 
-693 AKLDHFCAD
+693 KLDHFCAD
-702 LAHYRAMAH
+702 LARYRAMAH

-748 IDMALSFEKTS
+748 IDMALFFEKTS

-809 FLSGMSRRFN
+809 FLSGMSRKFN
-819 TRSLNDAVLVDAE
+819 TRSLNEAVLVDAE

-887 TTGNIEKLLQ
+887 TTGDIEKLLQ

-902 EAPLSGTELESA
+902 DAPLSGAALESA
-914 GCYLDWIMMAE
+914 RCYLDWIMMAE

-951 LAAEQTALNRLRQ
+951 LAAEQTALNRLRR

-969 QAVAAVNPAAPS
+969 QAVGSVDAASPS

-991 HYPHAAATRLYP
+991 CYPHEAATRLYP

-1010 KETAMEAFEEAH
+1010 KETAMEAFEEDH

-1028 HWHLSVDHSETAPT
+1028 HWHLT
-1042 GQEHRNR
+1042 
-1049 TVDQIETDPTGQAHW
+1049 
-1064 QLEVDHSETDPSG
+1064 VDHSETDPSG
-1077 IAPEKPVHYQEKAGA
+1077 LVPEKPVHYQEKAGA

-1101 LEKYDYLDTSSDF
+1101 LEKYDYLDPSSDF
-1114 MAQLEQ
+1114 RTQLEQ

-1128 LVNPKR
+1128 LINPKR

-1167 NDYLFPGSDTSE
+1167 NAYLFPGSDTSE

-1214 GRYQKQLELYAEAL
+1214 GRYRKQLELYAEAL

>member
-1 MQWTTEQEQV
+1 MQWTTEQESV

-43 PVDPVKLSEM
+43 PVNPVKLSEM

-195 TAESADGKKFL
+195 SAESADGKTFL

-217 AERMGY
+217 AERMDY

-228 AEPDGPESYLPNVG
+228 AEPDGPESYLPNVV
-242 QEKQAIQYA
+242 QEKQALRYA
-251 AEAVDLQELIL
+251 AEATELQELVL

-276 SALKGRVTAIR
+276 SALKGRVTEIR

-292 DTKEIA
+292 DTKDIA
-298 GLPVVLDPESEA
+298 GLPVVLDPEAEA
-310 KMEAGIECSM
+310 RMEAGIERCM
-320 RGLVRLTKKF
+320 HGLVRLTKKF

-356 LYTTDAEGV
+356 LYTTDADGV

-375 AHQYREILVDEYQ
+375 AQQYREILVDEYQ

-485 GYPKAPESDEIDP
+485 GYPKAPESEEIDP
-498 RYQTELLLLEVAK
+498 RYQTELLLLEVSK

-617 FTDEELAALVAHF
+617 FTDEELAELVAHF
-630 GSLQAALPQVPAAN
+630 GSLRAALPQAPEAN
-644 ASDGTADGAADGIGT
+644 ASDAATDGAAAMTGSRTGGDAPASKPIATPGT
-659 STVEAPPALC
+659 CVEEG
-669 LDDDTAAIASAESEE
+669 TASSASVENEA

-693 AKLDHFCAD
+693 VKLDHFCAE
-702 LAHYRAMAH
+702 LARYRAMAH

-887 TTGNIEKLLQ
+887 TTGDIEKLLQ

-902 EAPLSGTELESA
+902 EAPLSGTELQSA
-914 GCYLDWIMMAE
+914 SCYLDWIMMAE

-951 LAAEQTALNRLRQ
+951 LAAEQTALNRLRR

-969 QAVAAVNPAAPS
+969 QAVSSVDAASSS

-991 HYPHAAATRLYP
+991 RYPHEAATRLYP

-1010 KETAMEAFEEAH
+1010 KETAMEAFEEDH

-1028 HWHLSVDHSETAPT
+1028 HWHLT
-1042 GQEHRNR
+1042 
-1049 TVDQIETDPTGQAHW
+1049 
-1064 QLEVDHSETDPSG
+1064 VDHSETDPSG
-1077 IAPEKPVHYQEKAGA
+1077 MAPEKPVHYQEKAGA

-1101 LEKYDYLDTSSDF
+1101 LEKYDYLDPSSDF
-1114 MAQLEQ
+1114 RTQLEQ

-1128 LVNPKR
+1128 LINPKR

-1167 NDYLFPGSDTSE
+1167 NDYLFPGSDTLE

>member
-1 MQWTTEQEQV
+1 MQWTTEQESV

-144 EEYAAGEEDFLHFVD
+144 EEYATGEEDFLHFVD

-217 AERMGY
+217 AERMDY

-228 AEPDGPESYLPNVG
+228 AEPDGPESYLPNVA
-242 QEKQAIQYA
+242 QEKQALRHA
-251 AEAVDLQELIL
+251 AEATELQELVL

-292 DTKEIA
+292 DTKDIA
-298 GLPVVLDPESEA
+298 GLPVVLDPEAEA
-310 KMEAGIECSM
+310 RMEAGIERCM
-320 RGLVRLTKKF
+320 HGLVRLTKKF

-356 LYTTDAEGV
+356 LYTTDADGV

-375 AHQYREILVDEYQ
+375 AQQYREILVDEYQ

-398 RALSAERFGRPDVFQ
+398 RALSAARFGRPDVFQ

-485 GYPKAPESDEIDP
+485 GYPKAPESEEIDP
-498 RYQTELLLLEVAK
+498 RYQTELLLLEVSK

-617 FTDEELAALVAHF
+617 FTDEELAELVAHF
-630 GSLQAALPQVPAAN
+630 GSLRAALPQAPEAN
-644 ASDGTADGAADGIGT
+644 ASDAATDGAAAMTGSGTAEVALTPLTNVTSGAFSEDEAVDG
-659 STVEAPPALC
+659 
-669 LDDDTAAIASAESEE
+669 ASAESGA

-693 AKLDHFCAD
+693 AKLDHFCAE
-702 LAHYRAMAH
+702 LARYRAMAH

-887 TTGNIEKLLQ
+887 TTGDIGKLLQ

-902 EAPLSGTELESA
+902 DAPLSGTELQSA
-914 GCYLDWIMMAE
+914 SCYLDWIMMAE

-951 LAAEQTALNRLRQ
+951 LAAEQTALNRLRR

-969 QAVAAVNPAAPS
+969 QALSSVDAASSS

-991 HYPHAAATRLYP
+991 RYPHEAATRLYP

-1010 KETAMEAFEEAH
+1010 KETAMEAFEEDH

-1028 HWHLSVDHSETAPT
+1028 HWHLT
-1042 GQEHRNR
+1042 
-1049 TVDQIETDPTGQAHW
+1049 
-1064 QLEVDHSETDPSG
+1064 VDHSETDPSG
-1077 IAPEKPVHYQEKAGA
+1077 LAPEKPVQYQEKAGA

-1101 LEKYDYLDTSSDF
+1101 LEKYDYLDPSSDF
-1114 MAQLEQ
+1114 RTQLEQ

-1128 LVNPKR
+1128 LINPKR

-1167 NDYLFPGSDTSE
+1167 NGYLFPGSDTSE

-1214 GRYQKQLELYAEAL
+1214 GRYRKQLELYAEAL